1 MSGNITLTDTLSINN
16 KKLSI
21 DLNGHTITA
30 ANNQRA
36 FNISNDG
43 TLEIKDS
50 VGKGIIQGNG
60 TVTGHGGAIYMEG
73 SGSALTISG
82 GTIQGFTAST
92 SGGGVYMSDG
102 TFNMTGG
109 AIENCTAP
117 EGAGVKMYPDSGN
130 TCTFTMSDSAEI
142 KNCSNDGVSIAW
154 SGTSKFIMSGG
165 TIDNN
170 KGYGLWTSAR
180 SNTEILLS
188 GGTITNSERYDMVIH
203 TGVQLHVNNA
213 TVSGKIQNRGTITG
227 TENAEFTGTVVN
239 ESVGKIVSGKFE
251 RIEDASATGVC
262 NEVEYEA
269 YVKLIGHRW
278 PDESTLKAIQDKAHG
293 NAQLKFLSYVTP
305 NDMENTLTIPE
316 GVTVTVDLTGKQVAG
331 ENAEKKIINHGNLTL
346 IDSGTGST
354 LSIPI
359 ENNGTLNANG
369 GTVTGEVTNKGTIT
383 TTGEKATQ
391 FSGGV
396 TNESDGK
403 IENGTFSGEVT
414 NNGAINDGTFSG
426 KVKNNGTIGNGN
438 FIGAVTNE
446 KTGVISGGKFDESK
460 LTNNG
465 GTLPPKPGDNK
476 PDDTNKDNDKKE
488 DTEPVAPV
496 VKRYDLTVKN
506 AEVTVK
512 DADGKAVEFTKAED
526 GTLTAKVP
534 ENAEVTVKYTAPTD
548 AIVFDLWSI
557 NSDAKLDVNVKENPL
572 TFKMPAQAVTIE
584 AMTQD
589 ATIESEGPGVLGTA
603 AMIGVAG
610 AGTAVLGY
618 TGYMIGTELYLNTVL
633 PAGAAIPQNTTEL
646 AKLLDSP
653 ADDISPLTGR
663 ELVARKV
670 KALSIMAGSY
680 GEKQRAEFN
689 VVNDIPAM
697 RKLFA
702 EWDTPIVQN
711 PFELGKQVMY
721 PGAAIENDF
730 GWAKLH
736 PVVEGYKNYHKMPYD
751 RASWDLLSVVYLL
764 HPEYFTESEPG
775 TVAVD
780 DKGFTN
786 FTPGPDGRHR
796 WLTATP
802 EQLTRL
808 RDCIVRTTT
817 RAPKHT
823 EL

>member
-1 MSGNITLTDTLSINN
+1 MSGNIALTGTLSINN
-16 KKLSI
+16 KNLSI

-36 FNISNDG
+36 FNINGG

-50 VGKGIIQGNG
+50 VGNGIIQGNG
-60 TVTGHGGAIYMEG
+60 TVTGSGGAIYMEG

-92 SGGGVYMSDG
+92 SGGGVYMRDG

-130 TCTFTMSDSAEI
+130 TCTFTMSDLAEI

-239 ESVGKIVSGKFE
+239 ESAGKIESGKFK
-251 RIEDASATGVC
+251 RIEDASTAGVC
-262 NEVEYEA
+262 NAVEYEA
-269 YVKLIGHRW
+269 YVKLIGYSW

-305 NDMENTLTIPE
+305 NGIPPYGMDNTLTIPE

-331 ENAEKKIINHGNLTL
+331 ENAEKKIINYGNLTL
-346 IDSGTGST
+346 IDSGTGGT
-354 LSIPI
+354 LNIPI

-369 GTVTGEVTNKGTIT
+369 GTVT
-383 TTGEKATQ
+383 
-391 FSGGV
+391 
-396 TNESDGK
+396 
-403 IENGTFSGEVT
+403 GEVT

-438 FIGAVTNE
+438 FTGAVTNE
-446 KTGVISGGKFDESK
+446 KAGVISGGKFDESK

-476 PDDTNKDNDKKE
+476 PGDNKPDDTNKDNDKKE
-488 DTEPVAPV
+488 DT
-496 VKRYDLTVKN
+496 YDLTVKN

-572 TFKMPAQAVTIE
+572 TFKMPAHAVTIE

-646 AKLLDSP
+646 AKLLWTEAGKPAPAAVMAEDATDEQKALTWAVESQLISADKP
-653 ADDISPLTGR
+653 ADASVGR
-663 ELVARKV
+663 WEVIRGWNRV
-670 KALSIMAGSY
+670 KEM
-680 GEKQRAEFN
+680 K
-689 VVNDIPAM
+689 
-697 RKLFA
+697 
-702 EWDTPIVQN
+702 
-711 PFELGKQVMY
+711 
-721 PGAAIENDF
+721 
-730 GWAKLH
+730 
-736 PVVEGYKNYHKMPYD
+736 
-751 RASWDLLSVVYLL
+751 
-764 HPEYFTESEPG
+764 
-775 TVAVD
+775 
-780 DKGFTN
+780 
-786 FTPGPDGRHR
+786 
-796 WLTATP
+796 
-802 EQLTRL
+802 
-808 RDCIVRTTT
+808 
-817 RAPKHT
+817 
-823 EL
+823 

>member
-1 MSGNITLTDTLSINN
+1 MSGDITLTGTLSINN

-30 ANNQRA
+30 ASNQRA

-50 VGKGIIQGNG
+50 VGNGIIQGNG
-60 TVTGHGGAIYMEG
+60 TVTGSGGAIYMEG

-92 SGGGVYMSDG
+92 SGGGVYMRDG

-130 TCTFTMSDSAEI
+130 TCTFTMSDLAEI

-239 ESVGKIVSGKFE
+239 ESAGKIESGKFK
-251 RIEDASATGVC
+251 RIEDASTAGVC
-262 NEVEYEA
+262 NAVEYEA
-269 YVKLIGHRW
+269 YVKLIGHSW
-278 PDESTLKAIQDKAHG
+278 PDKSTLRAIQDKAHG

-305 NDMENTLTIPE
+305 DDMENTLTIPE

-331 ENAEKKIINHGNLTL
+331 ENAEKKIINYGNLTL
-346 IDSGTGST
+346 IDSGTGGT
-354 LSIPI
+354 LNIPI

-438 FIGAVTNE
+438 FTGDVTNE
-446 KTGVISGGKFDESK
+446 KTGVISGGKFDENK

-465 GTLPPKPGDNK
+465 GTLPPKPGDNKPGDNKPGDNK

-488 DTEPVAPV
+488 DT
-496 VKRYDLTVKN
+496 YDLTVKN

-534 ENAEVTVKYTAPTD
+534 KNAEVTVKYTAPTD

-572 TFKMPAQAVTIE
+572 TFKMPPQAVTIE

-646 AKLLDSP
+646 AKLLWTEAGKPAPAAVMAEDATDEQKALTWAVESQLISADKP
-653 ADDISPLTGR
+653 ADASVGR
-663 ELVARKV
+663 WEVIRGWNRV
-670 KALSIMAGSY
+670 KEM
-680 GEKQRAEFN
+680 K
-689 VVNDIPAM
+689 
-697 RKLFA
+697 
-702 EWDTPIVQN
+702 
-711 PFELGKQVMY
+711 
-721 PGAAIENDF
+721 
-730 GWAKLH
+730 
-736 PVVEGYKNYHKMPYD
+736 
-751 RASWDLLSVVYLL
+751 
-764 HPEYFTESEPG
+764 
-775 TVAVD
+775 
-780 DKGFTN
+780 
-786 FTPGPDGRHR
+786 
-796 WLTATP
+796 
-802 EQLTRL
+802 
-808 RDCIVRTTT
+808 
-817 RAPKHT
+817 
-823 EL
+823 

>member
-30 ANNQRA
+30 AINQRA
-36 FNISNDG
+36 FNISNGG

-50 VGKGIIQGNG
+50 VGNGIIQGNG
-60 TVTGHGGAIYMEG
+60 TVTGSGGAIYMEG

-154 SGTSKFIMSGG
+154 SGTSKFIMNGG

-180 SNTEILLS
+180 SNTEILLN

-203 TGVQLHVNNA
+203 TGVQLRVNDA

-227 TENAEFTGTVVN
+227 TGSAEFTGTVVN
-239 ESVGKIVSGKFE
+239 ESAGKIESGKFK
-251 RIEDASATGVC
+251 RIEDASAAGVR
-262 NEVEYEA
+262 NVVEYEA

-278 PDESTLKAIQDKAHG
+278 PNEETLKQLQNKVQG
-293 NAQLKFLSYVTP
+293 NVQLKFLSQVTP
-305 NDMENTLTIPE
+305 DDMENTLTIPE
-316 GVTVTVDLTGKQVAG
+316 DVTVTVDLTGKQVAG

-354 LSIPI
+354 LNIPI

-438 FIGAVTNE
+438 FTGAVTNE
-446 KTGVISGGKFDESK
+446 QTGVISGGKFDENK

-488 DTEPVAPV
+488 DT
-496 VKRYDLTVKN
+496 YDLTVKN

-646 AKLLDSP
+646 AKLLWTEAGKPAPAAVMAEDATDEQKALTWAVESQLISADKP
-653 ADDISPLTGR
+653 ADASVGR
-663 ELVARKV
+663 WEVIRGWNRV
-670 KALSIMAGSY
+670 KEM
-680 GEKQRAEFN
+680 K
-689 VVNDIPAM
+689 
-697 RKLFA
+697 
-702 EWDTPIVQN
+702 
-711 PFELGKQVMY
+711 
-721 PGAAIENDF
+721 
-730 GWAKLH
+730 
-736 PVVEGYKNYHKMPYD
+736 
-751 RASWDLLSVVYLL
+751 
-764 HPEYFTESEPG
+764 
-775 TVAVD
+775 
-780 DKGFTN
+780 
-786 FTPGPDGRHR
+786 
-796 WLTATP
+796 
-802 EQLTRL
+802 
-808 RDCIVRTTT
+808 
-817 RAPKHT
+817 
-823 EL
+823 

>member
-1 MSGNITLTDTLSINN
+1 MKKRLISMALAVSMAVSIMPAPALATVGGGGTTLGDDAITLSDATGGTSSGTATPVSDWTGLTDAVRKGGNVQLSGNITLTGTLSINN
-16 KKLSI
+16 KNLSI

-36 FNISNDG
+36 FNISNGG

-50 VGKGIIQGNG
+50 VGNGIIQGNG
-60 TVTGHGGAIYMEG
+60 TVTGSGGAIYMEG

-92 SGGGVYMSDG
+92 SGGGVYMRDG

-130 TCTFTMSDSAEI
+130 TCTFTMSDLAEI
-142 KNCSNDGVSIAW
+142 KNCSNDGVSIAS
-154 SGTSKFIMSGG
+154 SGTSKFTMSGG

-239 ESVGKIVSGKFE
+239 ESAGEIKSGKFK
-251 RIEDASATGVC
+251 RIEDASPAGVR

-305 NDMENTLTIPE
+305 NGIPNGMENTLTIPE

-346 IDSGTGST
+346 IDSGTGGT
-354 LSIPI
+354 LNIPI

-426 KVKNNGTIGNGN
+426 KVTNNGTIGNGN
-438 FIGAVTNE
+438 FTGAVTNE
-446 KTGVISGGKFDESK
+446 QTGVISGGKFDESK

-488 DTEPVAPV
+488 DT
-496 VKRYDLTVKN
+496 YDLTVKN

-572 TFKMPAQAVTIE
+572 TFRMPAQAVTIE

-589 ATIESEGPGVLGTA
+589 ATIESEGPGVLGAA

-646 AKLLDSP
+646 AKLLWTEAGKPAPAAVMAEDATDEQKALTWAVESQLISADKP
-653 ADDISPLTGR
+653 ADASVGR
-663 ELVARKV
+663 WEVIRGWNRV
-670 KALSIMAGSY
+670 KEM
-680 GEKQRAEFN
+680 K
-689 VVNDIPAM
+689 
-697 RKLFA
+697 
-702 EWDTPIVQN
+702 
-711 PFELGKQVMY
+711 
-721 PGAAIENDF
+721 
-730 GWAKLH
+730 
-736 PVVEGYKNYHKMPYD
+736 
-751 RASWDLLSVVYLL
+751 
-764 HPEYFTESEPG
+764 
-775 TVAVD
+775 
-780 DKGFTN
+780 
-786 FTPGPDGRHR
+786 
-796 WLTATP
+796 
-802 EQLTRL
+802 
-808 RDCIVRTTT
+808 
-817 RAPKHT
+817 
-823 EL
+823 

>member
-1 MSGNITLTDTLSINN
+1 MKKRLISMALAVSMAVSIMPAPALATVGGGGTTPGDDAITLLDATGGTSSGTATPVSDLTGLTAAAKNGGNVQLSDNITLTGTLSINN

-36 FNISNDG
+36 FNISNG
-43 TLEIKDS
+43 GKLEIKDS
-50 VGKGIIQGNG
+50 VGNGIIQGNG
-60 TVTGHGGAIYMEG
+60 TVTGSGGAIYMKG

-82 GTIQGFTAST
+82 GTIQGFTVSAH
-92 SGGGVYMSDG
+92 GGGVYMSG
-102 TFNMTGG
+102 GAFTMTGG
-109 AIENCTAP
+109 KIYNCSSSGTDFSGGGVCMAEGTFDMSGGSIENCTAH
-117 EGAGVKMYPDSGN
+117 EGAGVKMYPDSGK
-130 TCTFTMSDSAEI
+130 TCTFTMSGSAEI

-154 SGTSKFIMSGG
+154 SGTSRFIMSGG

-180 SNTEILLS
+180 SNTGNTEILLS
-188 GGTITNSERYDMVIH
+188 GGTITNNEDYDMVIH
-203 TGVQLHVNNA
+203 RKVTLQVNSA
-213 TVSGKIQNRGTITG
+213 TVSGKIRNFGTITG
-227 TENAEFTGTVVN
+227 EGSAEFTGTVVN
-239 ESVGKIVSGKFE
+239 ESAGMIKSGKFE
-251 RIEDASATGVC
+251 RIEDASPAGVC

-269 YVKLIGHRW
+269 YVKLISHRW
-278 PDESTLKAIQDKAHG
+278 PNEETLRQLQNKVQG
-293 NAQLKFLSYVTP
+293 NVQLKFLSQVTP
-305 NDMENTLTIPE
+305 DDMENTLTIPE
-316 GVTVTVDLTGKQVAG
+316 DVTVTVDLTGKQVAG
-331 ENAEKKIINHGNLTL
+331 ENENAEKKIINHGNLTL

-354 LSIPI
+354 LNIPI
-359 ENNGTLNANG
+359 ENYGTLNANG

-426 KVKNNGTIGNGN
+426 KVTNNGTIGNGN
-438 FIGAVTNE
+438 FTGAVTNE

-476 PDDTNKDNDKKE
+476 PDDTNKDNE
-488 DTEPVAPV
+488 
-496 VKRYDLTVKN
+496 RYDLTVKN

-646 AKLLDSP
+646 AKLLWTEAGKPAPAAVMAEDATDEQKALTWAVESQLISADKP
-653 ADDISPLTGR
+653 ADASVGR
-663 ELVARKV
+663 WEVIRGWNRV
-670 KALSIMAGSY
+670 KEM
-680 GEKQRAEFN
+680 K
-689 VVNDIPAM
+689 
-697 RKLFA
+697 
-702 EWDTPIVQN
+702 
-711 PFELGKQVMY
+711 
-721 PGAAIENDF
+721 
-730 GWAKLH
+730 
-736 PVVEGYKNYHKMPYD
+736 
-751 RASWDLLSVVYLL
+751 
-764 HPEYFTESEPG
+764 
-775 TVAVD
+775 
-780 DKGFTN
+780 
-786 FTPGPDGRHR
+786 
-796 WLTATP
+796 
-802 EQLTRL
+802 
-808 RDCIVRTTT
+808 
-817 RAPKHT
+817 
-823 EL
+823 

>member
-1 MSGNITLTDTLSINN
+1 MSGNIALTGTLSINN
-16 KKLSI
+16 KNLSI

-36 FNISNDG
+36 FNISNGG

-50 VGKGIIQGNG
+50 VGNGIIQGNG
-60 TVTGHGGAIYMEG
+60 TVTGSGGAIYMEG

-92 SGGGVYMSDG
+92 SGGGVYMRDG

-130 TCTFTMSDSAEI
+130 TCTFTMSDLAEI

-170 KGYGLWTSAR
+170 KGYGLWTSSG
-180 SNTEILLS
+180 SNTEITLS
-188 GGTITNSERYDMVIH
+188 GGTITNSESYDMVIH

-227 TENAEFTGTVVN
+227 TGNAEFTGTVVN
-239 ESVGKIVSGKFE
+239 ERVGEIKSGKFK
-251 RIEDASATGVC
+251 RIEDASPAGVR

-269 YVKLIGHRW
+269 YVKLIGYSW

-305 NDMENTLTIPE
+305 NGIPNGMENTLTIPE

-331 ENAEKKIINHGNLTL
+331 ENAEKKIINYGNLTL
-346 IDSGTGST
+346 IDSGTGGT
-354 LSIPI
+354 LNIPI

-426 KVKNNGTIGNGN
+426 KVTNNGTIGNGN
-438 FIGAVTNE
+438 FTGAVTNE

-476 PDDTNKDNDKKE
+476 PGDNKPDDTNKDNDKKE
-488 DTEPVAPV
+488 DT
-496 VKRYDLTVKN
+496 YDLTVKN

-646 AKLLDSP
+646 AKLLWTEAGKPAPAAVMAEDATDEQKALTWAVESQLISADKP
-653 ADDISPLTGR
+653 ADASVGR
-663 ELVARKV
+663 WEVIRGWNRV
-670 KALSIMAGSY
+670 KEM
-680 GEKQRAEFN
+680 K
-689 VVNDIPAM
+689 
-697 RKLFA
+697 
-702 EWDTPIVQN
+702 
-711 PFELGKQVMY
+711 
-721 PGAAIENDF
+721 
-730 GWAKLH
+730 
-736 PVVEGYKNYHKMPYD
+736 
-751 RASWDLLSVVYLL
+751 
-764 HPEYFTESEPG
+764 
-775 TVAVD
+775 
-780 DKGFTN
+780 
-786 FTPGPDGRHR
+786 
-796 WLTATP
+796 
-802 EQLTRL
+802 
-808 RDCIVRTTT
+808 
-817 RAPKHT
+817 
-823 EL
+823 

>member
-1 MSGNITLTDTLSINN
+1 MGDDAITLSDATGGTSSGTATSVSDLTGLRDAARDGGNVQLSGNIALTGTLSINN
-16 KKLSI
+16 KNLSI

-36 FNISNDG
+36 FNINGG

-50 VGKGIIQGNG
+50 VGNGIIQGNG
-60 TVTGHGGAIYMEG
+60 TVTGSGGAIYMEG

-117 EGAGVKMYPDSGN
+117 EGAGVEMYPDSGN

-203 TGVQLHVNNA
+203 TGVQLRVNNA

-227 TENAEFTGTVVN
+227 TGNAEFTGTVVN
-239 ESVGKIVSGKFE
+239 ESAGKIESGKFK
-251 RIEDASATGVC
+251 RIEDASTAGVR
-262 NEVEYEA
+262 NAVEYEA
-269 YVKLIGHRW
+269 YVKLIGYSW

-305 NDMENTLTIPE
+305 NGIPPYGMDNTLTIPE

-331 ENAEKKIINHGNLTL
+331 ENAEKKIINYGNLTL
-346 IDSGTGST
+346 IDSGTGGT
-354 LSIPI
+354 LNIPI

-396 TNESDGK
+396 TNESNGK

-426 KVKNNGTIGNGN
+426 KVTNNGTIGNGN
-438 FIGAVTNE
+438 FTGAVTNE

-465 GTLPPKPGDNK
+465 GTLPQKPGDNK

-488 DTEPVAPV
+488 DT
-496 VKRYDLTVKN
+496 YDLTVKN

-557 NSDAKLDVNVKENPL
+557 ISDAKLDVNVKENPL
-572 TFKMPAQAVTIE
+572 TFKMPPQAVTIE
-584 AMTQD
+584 VMTQD

-646 AKLLDSP
+646 AKLLWTEAGKPAPAAVMAEDATDEQKALTWAVESQLISADKP
-653 ADDISPLTGR
+653 ADASVGR
-663 ELVARKV
+663 WEVIRGWNRV
-670 KALSIMAGSY
+670 KEM
-680 GEKQRAEFN
+680 K
-689 VVNDIPAM
+689 
-697 RKLFA
+697 
-702 EWDTPIVQN
+702 
-711 PFELGKQVMY
+711 
-721 PGAAIENDF
+721 
-730 GWAKLH
+730 
-736 PVVEGYKNYHKMPYD
+736 
-751 RASWDLLSVVYLL
+751 
-764 HPEYFTESEPG
+764 
-775 TVAVD
+775 
-780 DKGFTN
+780 
-786 FTPGPDGRHR
+786 
-796 WLTATP
+796 
-802 EQLTRL
+802 
-808 RDCIVRTTT
+808 
-817 RAPKHT
+817 
-823 EL
+823 

>member
-30 ANNQRA
+30 AINQRA
-36 FNISNDG
+36 FNISNGG

-50 VGKGIIQGNG
+50 VGNGIIQGNG

-92 SGGGVYMSDG
+92 SGGGVYMSGG

-109 AIENCTAP
+109 AIENCTAS

-170 KGYGLWTSAR
+170 KGYGLWTSAY

-188 GGTITNSERYDMVIH
+188 GGTITNSERYDMVILQ
-203 TGVQLHVNNA
+203 GVQLHVNNA
-213 TVSGKIQNRGTITG
+213 TVSGKIRNLGTITG
-227 TENAEFTGTVVN
+227 EGSAEFTGTVVN
-239 ESVGKIVSGKFE
+239 ESKGTIKSGKFE
-251 RIEDASATGVC
+251 RIEDASAAGVC
-262 NEVEYEA
+262 NAVEYEA

-293 NAQLKFLSYVTP
+293 NAQLKFSSQVTP
-305 NDMENTLTIPE
+305 DDMENTLTIPE
-316 GVTVTVDLTGKQVAG
+316 DVTVTVDLTGKQVAG
-331 ENAEKKIINHGNLTL
+331 ENENAEKKIINHGNLTL

-354 LSIPI
+354 LNIPI
-359 ENNGTLNANG
+359 ENYGTLNANG

-396 TNESDGK
+396 TNESNGK

-414 NNGAINDGTFSG
+414 NNGAIENGTFSG
-426 KVKNNGTIGNGN
+426 KVTNNGTIGNGN
-438 FIGAVTNE
+438 FTGAVTNE
-446 KTGVISGGKFDESK
+446 QTGVISGGKFDESK

-476 PDDTNKDNDKKE
+476 PGDNKPDDTNKDNDKKE
-488 DTEPVAPV
+488 DT
-496 VKRYDLTVKN
+496 YDLTVKN

-646 AKLLDSP
+646 AKLLWTEAGKPAPAAVMAEDATDEQKALTWAVESQLISADKP
-653 ADDISPLTGR
+653 ADASVGR
-663 ELVARKV
+663 WEVIRGWNRV
-670 KALSIMAGSY
+670 KEM
-680 GEKQRAEFN
+680 K
-689 VVNDIPAM
+689 
-697 RKLFA
+697 
-702 EWDTPIVQN
+702 
-711 PFELGKQVMY
+711 
-721 PGAAIENDF
+721 
-730 GWAKLH
+730 
-736 PVVEGYKNYHKMPYD
+736 
-751 RASWDLLSVVYLL
+751 
-764 HPEYFTESEPG
+764 
-775 TVAVD
+775 
-780 DKGFTN
+780 
-786 FTPGPDGRHR
+786 
-796 WLTATP
+796 
-802 EQLTRL
+802 
-808 RDCIVRTTT
+808 
-817 RAPKHT
+817 
-823 EL
+823 

>member
-1 MSGNITLTDTLSINN
+1 MNDDITLTGTLSINN

-36 FNISNDG
+36 FNINGG

-50 VGKGIIQGNG
+50 VGNGIIQGNG
-60 TVTGHGGAIYMEG
+60 TVTGSGGAIHMEG

-109 AIENCTAP
+109 TIENCTAH
-117 EGAGVKMYPDSGN
+117 EGAGVKMYPDSEN
-130 TCTFTMSDSAEI
+130 TTCTFTMSDSAEI

-170 KGYGLWTSAR
+170 KGYGLWTSAY

-188 GGTITNSERYDMVIH
+188 GGTITNSERYDMVILQ
-203 TGVQLHVNNA
+203 GVQLRVNNA
-213 TVSGKIQNRGTITG
+213 TVSGKIRNLGTITG
-227 TENAEFTGTVVN
+227 EGSAEFTGTVVN
-239 ESVGKIVSGKFE
+239 ESKGTIKSGKFE
-251 RIEDASATGVC
+251 RIEDASAAGVC
-262 NEVEYEA
+262 NAVEYEA

-293 NAQLKFLSYVTP
+293 NAQLKFSSQVTP
-305 NDMENTLTIPE
+305 DDMENTLTIPE

-331 ENAEKKIINHGNLTL
+331 INAEKKIINHGNLTL

-354 LSIPI
+354 LNIPI

-414 NNGAINDGTFSG
+414 NNGAIENGTFSG
-426 KVKNNGTIGNGN
+426 KVTNNGTIGNGN
-438 FIGAVTNE
+438 FTGAVTNE
-446 KTGVISGGKFDESK
+446 QTGVISGGKFDESK

-488 DTEPVAPV
+488 DT
-496 VKRYDLTVKN
+496 YDLTVKN

-646 AKLLDSP
+646 AKLLWTEAGKPAPAAVMAEDATDEQKALTWAVESQLISADKP
-653 ADDISPLTGR
+653 ADASVGR
-663 ELVARKV
+663 WEVIRGWNRV
-670 KALSIMAGSY
+670 KEM
-680 GEKQRAEFN
+680 K
-689 VVNDIPAM
+689 
-697 RKLFA
+697 
-702 EWDTPIVQN
+702 
-711 PFELGKQVMY
+711 
-721 PGAAIENDF
+721 
-730 GWAKLH
+730 
-736 PVVEGYKNYHKMPYD
+736 
-751 RASWDLLSVVYLL
+751 
-764 HPEYFTESEPG
+764 
-775 TVAVD
+775 
-780 DKGFTN
+780 
-786 FTPGPDGRHR
+786 
-796 WLTATP
+796 
-802 EQLTRL
+802 
-808 RDCIVRTTT
+808 
-817 RAPKHT
+817 
-823 EL
+823 

>member
-1 MSGNITLTDTLSINN
+1 MSGNITLTGTLSINN

-21 DLNGHTITA
+21 DLNGYTITA

-36 FNISNDG
+36 FNISNGG

-50 VGKGIIQGNG
+50 VGNGIIQGNG
-60 TVTGHGGAIYMEG
+60 TVTGHGGAIYMKG

-82 GTIQGFTAST
+82 GTVQGFTVSAHGGGVYMRDGIFNMTGGAIENCTAST
-92 SGGGVYMSDG
+92 SGGGVYMNDG

-154 SGTSKFIMSGG
+154 SGTSRFTMRGG

-188 GGTITNSERYDMVIH
+188 GGTITNSESYDMVIH
-203 TGVQLHVNNA
+203 KGVQLHVDNA

-227 TENAEFTGTVVN
+227 TGNAEFTGTVVN
-239 ESVGKIVSGKFE
+239 ESNGRIESGKFK
-251 RIEDASATGVC
+251 RIEDASTAGVC

-269 YVKLIGHRW
+269 YVKLIGHSW
-278 PDESTLKAIQDKAHG
+278 PDESTLRAIQDKAHG
-293 NAQLKFLSYVTP
+293 NAQLKFMSYVTP

-354 LSIPI
+354 LNIPI

-396 TNESDGK
+396 TNESNGK

-426 KVKNNGTIGNGN
+426 NVTNNGTIGNGN
-438 FIGAVTNE
+438 FTGAVTNE
-446 KTGVISGGKFDESK
+446 QTGVISGGKFDESK

-488 DTEPVAPV
+488 DT
-496 VKRYDLTVKN
+496 YDLTVKN

-572 TFKMPAQAVTIE
+572 TFTMPDKAVTIE
-584 AMTQD
+584 AMTRD
-589 ATIESEGPGVLGTA
+589 ATIEDDGPDILGTA
-603 AMIGVAG
+603 AMIGVG
-610 AGTAVLGY
+610 VAGTAVLGY

-646 AKLLDSP
+646 AKLLWTEAGKPAPAAVMAEDATDEQKALTWAVESQLISADKP
-653 ADDISPLTGR
+653 ADASVGR
-663 ELVARKV
+663 WEVIRGWNRV
-670 KALSIMAGSY
+670 KEM
-680 GEKQRAEFN
+680 K
-689 VVNDIPAM
+689 
-697 RKLFA
+697 
-702 EWDTPIVQN
+702 
-711 PFELGKQVMY
+711 
-721 PGAAIENDF
+721 
-730 GWAKLH
+730 
-736 PVVEGYKNYHKMPYD
+736 
-751 RASWDLLSVVYLL
+751 
-764 HPEYFTESEPG
+764 
-775 TVAVD
+775 
-780 DKGFTN
+780 
-786 FTPGPDGRHR
+786 
-796 WLTATP
+796 
-802 EQLTRL
+802 
-808 RDCIVRTTT
+808 
-817 RAPKHT
+817 
-823 EL
+823 

>member
-1 MSGNITLTDTLSINN
+1 MSGNITLTGTLSINN

-36 FNISNDG
+36 FNISNGG

-50 VGKGIIQGNG
+50 VGNGIIQGNG
-60 TVTGHGGAIYMEG
+60 TVTGHGGAIYMKG

-180 SNTEILLS
+180 SNTEITLS
-188 GGTITNSERYDMVIH
+188 GGTITNSESYDMVIH
-203 TGVQLHVNNA
+203 KGVQLHVDNA

-227 TENAEFTGTVVN
+227 TGNAEFTGTVVN
-239 ESVGKIVSGKFE
+239 ESNGRIESGKFK
-251 RIEDASATGVC
+251 RIEDASTAGVC

-269 YVKLIGHRW
+269 YVKLIGYSW

-293 NAQLKFLSYVTP
+293 NAQLKFSSQVTP
-305 NDMENTLTIPE
+305 DDMENTLTIPE

-331 ENAEKKIINHGNLTL
+331 ENAEIINHGNLTL
-346 IDSGTGST
+346 IDSGTGGT
-354 LSIPI
+354 LNIPI

-396 TNESDGK
+396 TNESNGK

-414 NNGAINDGTFSG
+414 NNGAIENGTFSG
-426 KVKNNGTIGNGN
+426 KVTNNGTIGNGN
-438 FIGAVTNE
+438 FTGAVTNE
-446 KTGVISGGKFDESK
+446 QTGVISGGKFDESK

-476 PDDTNKDNDKKE
+476 PGDNKPDDTNKDNDKKE
-488 DTEPVAPV
+488 DT
-496 VKRYDLTVKN
+496 YDLTVKN
-506 AEVTVK
+506 AEMTVK

-646 AKLLDSP
+646 AKLLWTEAGKPAPAAVMAEDATDEQKALTWAVESQLISADKP
-653 ADDISPLTGR
+653 ADASVGR
-663 ELVARKV
+663 WEVIRGWNRV
-670 KALSIMAGSY
+670 KEM
-680 GEKQRAEFN
+680 K
-689 VVNDIPAM
+689 
-697 RKLFA
+697 
-702 EWDTPIVQN
+702 
-711 PFELGKQVMY
+711 
-721 PGAAIENDF
+721 
-730 GWAKLH
+730 
-736 PVVEGYKNYHKMPYD
+736 
-751 RASWDLLSVVYLL
+751 
-764 HPEYFTESEPG
+764 
-775 TVAVD
+775 
-780 DKGFTN
+780 
-786 FTPGPDGRHR
+786 
-796 WLTATP
+796 
-802 EQLTRL
+802 
-808 RDCIVRTTT
+808 
-817 RAPKHT
+817 
-823 EL
+823 

>member
-36 FNISNDG
+36 FNINGG

-50 VGKGIIQGNG
+50 VGNGIIQGNG

-92 SGGGVYMSDG
+92 SGGGVYMSGG

-109 AIENCTAP
+109 AIENCTAS

-170 KGYGLWTSAR
+170 KGYGLWTSAY

-188 GGTITNSERYDMVIH
+188 GGTITNSERYDMVILQ
-203 TGVQLHVNNA
+203 GVQLHVNNA
-213 TVSGKIQNRGTITG
+213 TVSGKIRNLGTITG
-227 TENAEFTGTVVN
+227 EGSAEFTGTVVN
-239 ESVGKIVSGKFE
+239 ESKGTIKSGKFE
-251 RIEDASATGVC
+251 RIEDASAAGVC
-262 NEVEYEA
+262 NAVEYEA

-293 NAQLKFLSYVTP
+293 NAQLKFSSQVTP
-305 NDMENTLTIPE
+305 DDMENTLTIPE
-316 GVTVTVDLTGKQVAG
+316 DVTVTVDLTGKQVAG

-354 LSIPI
+354 LNIPI

-426 KVKNNGTIGNGN
+426 NVTNNGTIGNGN
-438 FIGAVTNE
+438 FTGDVTNE
-446 KTGVISGGKFDESK
+446 QTGVISGGKFDESK

-476 PDDTNKDNDKKE
+476 PGDNKPGDNKPDDTNKDNDKKE
-488 DTEPVAPV
+488 DT
-496 VKRYDLTVKN
+496 YDLTVKN

-646 AKLLDSP
+646 AKLLWTEAGKP
-653 ADDISPLTGR
+653 APAAVMAEDATD
-663 ELVARKV
+663 EQ
-670 KALSIMAGSY
+670 KALTWAVESQLISVD
-680 GEKQRAEFN
+680 K
-689 VVNDIPAM
+689 PA
-697 RKLFA
+697 
-702 EWDTPIVQN
+702 
-711 PFELGKQVMY
+711 
-721 PGAAIENDF
+721 AASVGRWEVIR
-730 GWAKLH
+730 GWNRVK
-736 PVVEGYKNYHKMPYD
+736 EMK
-751 RASWDLLSVVYLL
+751 
-764 HPEYFTESEPG
+764 
-775 TVAVD
+775 
-780 DKGFTN
+780 
-786 FTPGPDGRHR
+786 
-796 WLTATP
+796 
-802 EQLTRL
+802 
-808 RDCIVRTTT
+808 
-817 RAPKHT
+817 
-823 EL
+823 

>member
-36 FNISNDG
+36 FNINGG

-50 VGKGIIQGNG
+50 VGNGIIQGNG
-60 TVTGHGGAIYMEG
+60 TVTGSGGAIYMEG

-92 SGGGVYMSDG
+92 SGGGVYMRDG

-130 TCTFTMSDSAEI
+130 TCTFTMSDLAEI

-213 TVSGKIQNRGTITG
+213 TVSGKIQNRGTIIGTG
-227 TENAEFTGTVVN
+227 NAEFTGTVVN
-239 ESVGKIVSGKFE
+239 ERVGEIKSGKFK
-251 RIEDASATGVC
+251 RIEDASPAGVR

-269 YVKLIGHRW
+269 YVKLIGYSW

-305 NDMENTLTIPE
+305 NGIPNGMENTLTIPE

-331 ENAEKKIINHGNLTL
+331 ENAEKKIINYGNLTL
-346 IDSGTGST
+346 IDSGTGGT
-354 LSIPI
+354 LNIPI

-426 KVKNNGTIGNGN
+426 KVTNNGTIGNGN
-438 FIGAVTNE
+438 FTGAVTNE

-476 PDDTNKDNDKKE
+476 PGDNKPDDTNKDNDKKE
-488 DTEPVAPV
+488 DT
-496 VKRYDLTVKN
+496 YDLTVKN

-646 AKLLDSP
+646 AKLLWTEAGKP
-653 ADDISPLTGR
+653 APAAVMAEDATD
-663 ELVARKV
+663 EQ
-670 KALSIMAGSY
+670 KALTWAVESQLISAD
-680 GEKQRAEFN
+680 K
-689 VVNDIPAM
+689 
-697 RKLFA
+697 
-702 EWDTPIVQN
+702 
-711 PFELGKQVMY
+711 
-721 PGAAIENDF
+721 AADASVGRWEVIR
-730 GWAKLH
+730 GWNRVK
-736 PVVEGYKNYHKMPYD
+736 EMK
-751 RASWDLLSVVYLL
+751 
-764 HPEYFTESEPG
+764 
-775 TVAVD
+775 
-780 DKGFTN
+780 
-786 FTPGPDGRHR
+786 
-796 WLTATP
+796 
-802 EQLTRL
+802 
-808 RDCIVRTTT
+808 
-817 RAPKHT
+817 
-823 EL
+823 

>member
-1 MSGNITLTDTLSINN
+1 MKKRLISMALAVSMAVSIMPAPALATVGGGGKTLGDDAITLSDATGGTSSGTATPVSDLTGLTAAATNGGNVQLSGNITLTGTLSINN

-36 FNISNDG
+36 FNISNGG

-142 KNCSNDGVSIAW
+142 KKCSNDGVSIAW
-154 SGTSKFIMSGG
+154 SGTSRFIMSGG

-180 SNTEILLS
+180 SNTEITLS
-188 GGTITNSERYDMVIH
+188 GGTITNSESYDMVIH
-203 TGVQLHVNNA
+203 KGVQLHVDNA
-213 TVSGKIQNRGTITG
+213 TVSGKIQNRGSITG
-227 TENAEFTGTVVN
+227 TGNAEFTGTVVN
-239 ESVGKIVSGKFE
+239 ESNGRIESGKFK
-251 RIEDASATGVC
+251 RIEDASTAGVC

-269 YVKLIGHRW
+269 YVKLIGYSW

-305 NDMENTLTIPE
+305 NGIPPYGMTNTLTIPE

-331 ENAEKKIINHGNLTL
+331 ENDEKKIINHGNLTL

-354 LSIPI
+354 LNIPI

-396 TNESDGK
+396 TNESNGK

-426 KVKNNGTIGNGN
+426 NVTNNGTIGNGN
-438 FIGAVTNE
+438 FTGAVTNE
-446 KTGVISGGKFDESK
+446 QTGVISGGKFDESK

-488 DTEPVAPV
+488 DT
-496 VKRYDLTVKN
+496 YDLTVKN

-572 TFKMPAQAVTIE
+572 TFKMPPQAVTIE

-646 AKLLDSP
+646 AKLLWTEAGKPAPAAVMAEDATDEQKALTWAVESQLISADKP
-653 ADDISPLTGR
+653 ADASVGR
-663 ELVARKV
+663 WEVIRGWNRV
-670 KALSIMAGSY
+670 KEM
-680 GEKQRAEFN
+680 K
-689 VVNDIPAM
+689 
-697 RKLFA
+697 
-702 EWDTPIVQN
+702 
-711 PFELGKQVMY
+711 
-721 PGAAIENDF
+721 
-730 GWAKLH
+730 
-736 PVVEGYKNYHKMPYD
+736 
-751 RASWDLLSVVYLL
+751 
-764 HPEYFTESEPG
+764 
-775 TVAVD
+775 
-780 DKGFTN
+780 
-786 FTPGPDGRHR
+786 
-796 WLTATP
+796 
-802 EQLTRL
+802 
-808 RDCIVRTTT
+808 
-817 RAPKHT
+817 
-823 EL
+823 

>member
-1 MSGNITLTDTLSINN
+1 MSGNITLTGTLSINN

-21 DLNGHTITA
+21 DLSGHTITA

-36 FNISNDG
+36 FNISNGG

-50 VGKGIIQGNG
+50 VGNGIIQGNG
-60 TVTGHGGAIYMEG
+60 TVTGSGGAIHMEG

-142 KNCSNDGVSIAW
+142 KNCSNDGVSIAR
-154 SGTSKFIMSGG
+154 SGTSKFIMNGG

-170 KGYGLWTSAR
+170 KGYGLWTSSG

-188 GGTITNSERYDMVIH
+188 GGTITNSKRYDMVIH
-203 TGVQLHVNNA
+203 TGVQLRVNDA

-227 TENAEFTGTVVN
+227 TGSAEFTGTVVN
-239 ESVGKIVSGKFE
+239 ESAGKIESGKFK
-251 RIEDASATGVC
+251 RIEDASAAGVR
-262 NEVEYEA
+262 NAVEYEA
-269 YVKLIGHRW
+269 YVKLIGHSW
-278 PDESTLKAIQDKAHG
+278 PNESTLRAIQDKAHG

-305 NDMENTLTIPE
+305 DDMENTLTIPE
-316 GVTVTVDLTGKQVAG
+316 DVTVTVDLTGKQVAG
-331 ENAEKKIINHGNLTL
+331 VNTEKKIINHGNLTL
-346 IDSGTGST
+346 IDSGTGGT
-354 LSIPI
+354 LNIPI

-426 KVKNNGTIGNGN
+426 KVTNNGTIGNGN
-438 FIGAVTNE
+438 FTGAVTNE
-446 KTGVISGGKFDESK
+446 QTGVISGGKFDENK

-465 GTLPPKPGDNK
+465 GTLPPKPGDNKPGDNKPGDNK

-488 DTEPVAPV
+488 DT
-496 VKRYDLTVKN
+496 YDLTVKN

-646 AKLLDSP
+646 AKLLWTEAGKPTPAAVMAEDATDEQKALTWAVESQLISADKP
-653 ADDISPLTGR
+653 ADASVGR
-663 ELVARKV
+663 WEVIRGWNRV
-670 KALSIMAGSY
+670 KEM
-680 GEKQRAEFN
+680 K
-689 VVNDIPAM
+689 
-697 RKLFA
+697 
-702 EWDTPIVQN
+702 
-711 PFELGKQVMY
+711 
-721 PGAAIENDF
+721 
-730 GWAKLH
+730 
-736 PVVEGYKNYHKMPYD
+736 
-751 RASWDLLSVVYLL
+751 
-764 HPEYFTESEPG
+764 
-775 TVAVD
+775 
-780 DKGFTN
+780 
-786 FTPGPDGRHR
+786 
-796 WLTATP
+796 
-802 EQLTRL
+802 
-808 RDCIVRTTT
+808 
-817 RAPKHT
+817 
-823 EL
+823 

>member
-1 MSGNITLTDTLSINN
+1 MSGNITLTGTLSINN

-36 FNISNDG
+36 FNISNGG

-60 TVTGHGGAIYMEG
+60 TVTGRGGAIYMEG
-73 SGSALTISG
+73 SGSSALTISG
-82 GTIQGFTAST
+82 GTIQGFTVSAHGGGVYMRDGIFNMTGGAIENCTAST
-92 SGGGVYMSDG
+92 SGGGVYMNDG

-109 AIENCTAP
+109 TIENCTAP

-154 SGTSKFIMSGG
+154 SGTSRFIMSGG

-170 KGYGLWTSAR
+170 KGYGLWTSSG
-180 SNTEILLS
+180 SNTEITLS
-188 GGTITNSERYDMVIH
+188 GGTITNSEDYDMVIH
-203 TGVQLHVNNA
+203 RKVTLQVNSA
-213 TVSGKIQNRGTITG
+213 TVSGKIRNFGTITG
-227 TENAEFTGTVVN
+227 EGSAEFTGTVVN
-239 ESVGKIVSGKFE
+239 ESAGKIVSGKFK
-251 RIEDASATGVC
+251 RIEDASTAGVR
-262 NEVEYEA
+262 NAVEYEA

-293 NAQLKFLSYVTP
+293 NAQLKFMSYVTP

-316 GVTVTVDLTGKQVAG
+316 DVTVTVDLTGKQVAG

-354 LSIPI
+354 LNIPI

-396 TNESDGK
+396 TNESNGK

-426 KVKNNGTIGNGN
+426 NVTNNGTIGNGN
-438 FIGAVTNE
+438 FTGAVTNE
-446 KTGVISGGKFDESK
+446 QTGVISGGKFDESK

-476 PDDTNKDNDKKE
+476 PDDTNKDNE
-488 DTEPVAPV
+488 
-496 VKRYDLTVKN
+496 RYDLTVKN

-557 NSDAKLDVNVKENPL
+557 NSDAKLDVNTKENPL
-572 TFKMPAQAVTIE
+572 TFTMPDKAVTIE
-584 AMTQD
+584 AMTRD
-589 ATIESEGPGVLGTA
+589 ATIEDDGPDILGTA
-603 AMIGVAG
+603 AMIGVG
-610 AGTAVLGY
+610 VAGTAVLGY

-646 AKLLDSP
+646 AKLLWTEAGKPAPAAVMAEDATDEQKALTWAVESQLISADKP
-653 ADDISPLTGR
+653 ADASVGR
-663 ELVARKV
+663 WEVIRGWNRV
-670 KALSIMAGSY
+670 KEM
-680 GEKQRAEFN
+680 K
-689 VVNDIPAM
+689 
-697 RKLFA
+697 
-702 EWDTPIVQN
+702 
-711 PFELGKQVMY
+711 
-721 PGAAIENDF
+721 
-730 GWAKLH
+730 
-736 PVVEGYKNYHKMPYD
+736 
-751 RASWDLLSVVYLL
+751 
-764 HPEYFTESEPG
+764 
-775 TVAVD
+775 
-780 DKGFTN
+780 
-786 FTPGPDGRHR
+786 
-796 WLTATP
+796 
-802 EQLTRL
+802 
-808 RDCIVRTTT
+808 
-817 RAPKHT
+817 
-823 EL
+823 

>member
-1 MSGNITLTDTLSINN
+1 MLSDATGGTSSGTVTPVSDLTGLTDAATNGGNVQLSGDITLTGTLSINN
-16 KKLSI
+16 KELSI

-36 FNISNDG
+36 FNISNGG

-50 VGKGIIQGNG
+50 VGNGIIRGNG
-60 TVTGHGGAIYMEG
+60 TVTGHGGAIYMKG

-117 EGAGVKMYPDSGN
+117 EGAGVEMYPDSGN

-142 KNCSNDGVSIAW
+142 KNCSNNGVSIAW

-170 KGYGLWTSAR
+170 KGYGLWTSSG
-180 SNTEILLS
+180 SNTEITLS
-188 GGTITNSERYDMVIH
+188 GGTITNSESYDMVIH
-203 TGVQLHVNNA
+203 KGVQLHVNNA

-227 TENAEFTGTVVN
+227 TGNAEFTGTVVN
-239 ESVGKIVSGKFE
+239 ESVGKIESGKFK
-251 RIEDASATGVC
+251 RIEDASTAGVC
-262 NEVEYEA
+262 NAVEYEA
-269 YVKLIGHRW
+269 YVKLIGHSW

-403 IENGTFSGEVT
+403 IENGTFSGNVT
-414 NNGAINDGTFSG
+414 
-426 KVKNNGTIGNGN
+426 NNGTIGNGN
-438 FIGAVTNE
+438 FTGAVINE

-476 PDDTNKDNDKKE
+476 PGDNKPDDTNKDNDKKE
-488 DTEPVAPV
+488 DT
-496 VKRYDLTVKN
+496 YDLTVKN

-646 AKLLDSP
+646 AKLLWTEAGKPAPAAVMAEDATDEQKALTWAVESQLISADKP
-653 ADDISPLTGR
+653 ADASVGR
-663 ELVARKV
+663 WEVIRGWNRV
-670 KALSIMAGSY
+670 KEM
-680 GEKQRAEFN
+680 K
-689 VVNDIPAM
+689 
-697 RKLFA
+697 
-702 EWDTPIVQN
+702 
-711 PFELGKQVMY
+711 
-721 PGAAIENDF
+721 
-730 GWAKLH
+730 
-736 PVVEGYKNYHKMPYD
+736 
-751 RASWDLLSVVYLL
+751 
-764 HPEYFTESEPG
+764 
-775 TVAVD
+775 
-780 DKGFTN
+780 
-786 FTPGPDGRHR
+786 
-796 WLTATP
+796 
-802 EQLTRL
+802 
-808 RDCIVRTTT
+808 
-817 RAPKHT
+817 
-823 EL
+823 

>member
-1 MSGNITLTDTLSINN
+1 MSGDITLTGTLSINN

-36 FNISNDG
+36 FNISNGG

-82 GTIQGFTAST
+82 GTIQGFTASI
-92 SGGGVYMSDG
+92 SGGGVYMRDG

-142 KNCSNDGVSIAW
+142 KNCSNDGVSIAS
-154 SGTSKFIMSGG
+154 SGTSKFTMSGG

-239 ESVGKIVSGKFE
+239 ESAGKIKSGKFE
-251 RIEDASATGVC
+251 RIEDASTAGVC
-262 NEVEYEA
+262 NAVEYEA
-269 YVKLIGHRW
+269 YVKLIGYSW

-305 NDMENTLTIPE
+305 NGIPPYGMDNTLTIPE

-331 ENAEKKIINHGNLTL
+331 EDAEKKIINYGNLTL

-354 LSIPI
+354 LNIPI
-359 ENNGTLNANG
+359 ENYGTLNANG

-446 KTGVISGGKFDESK
+446 KTGVISGGKFDESQ

-465 GTLPPKPGDNK
+465 GTLPPKPGDNKPGDNK

-488 DTEPVAPV
+488 DT
-496 VKRYDLTVKN
+496 YDLTVKN

-646 AKLLDSP
+646 AKLLWTEAGKPAPAAVMAEDATDEQKALTWAVESQLISADKP
-653 ADDISPLTGR
+653 ADASVGR
-663 ELVARKV
+663 WEVIRGWNRV
-670 KALSIMAGSY
+670 KEM
-680 GEKQRAEFN
+680 K
-689 VVNDIPAM
+689 
-697 RKLFA
+697 
-702 EWDTPIVQN
+702 
-711 PFELGKQVMY
+711 
-721 PGAAIENDF
+721 
-730 GWAKLH
+730 
-736 PVVEGYKNYHKMPYD
+736 
-751 RASWDLLSVVYLL
+751 
-764 HPEYFTESEPG
+764 
-775 TVAVD
+775 
-780 DKGFTN
+780 
-786 FTPGPDGRHR
+786 
-796 WLTATP
+796 
-802 EQLTRL
+802 
-808 RDCIVRTTT
+808 
-817 RAPKHT
+817 
-823 EL
+823 

>member
-1 MSGNITLTDTLSINN
+1 MSGDIMLTGTLSINN

-30 ANNQRA
+30 AKNQRA
-36 FNISNDG
+36 FNISNGG

-50 VGKGIIQGNG
+50 VGNGIIQGNG
-60 TVTGHGGAIYMEG
+60 TVTGSGGAIYMEG

-92 SGGGVYMSDG
+92 SGGGVYMRDG

-109 AIENCTAP
+109 AIENCTAS

-154 SGTSKFIMSGG
+154 SGTSKFTMSGG

-213 TVSGKIQNRGTITG
+213 TVSGKIQNRGTIIGTG
-227 TENAEFTGTVVN
+227 NAEFTGTVVN
-239 ESVGKIVSGKFE
+239 ESAGMIKSGKFK
-251 RIEDASATGVC
+251 RIEDASTAGVC

-269 YVKLIGHRW
+269 YVKLIGYSW

-305 NDMENTLTIPE
+305 YGIPPYAMDNTLTIPE

-331 ENAEKKIINHGNLTL
+331 ENAEKKIINYGNLTL
-346 IDSGTGST
+346 IDSGTGGT
-354 LSIPI
+354 LNIPI

-414 NNGAINDGTFSG
+414 NNGAIENGTFSG
-426 KVKNNGTIGNGN
+426 NVTNNGTIGNGN
-438 FIGAVTNE
+438 FTGAVTNE

-476 PDDTNKDNDKKE
+476 PGDNKPDDTNKDNDKKE
-488 DTEPVAPV
+488 DT
-496 VKRYDLTVKN
+496 YDLTVKN

-572 TFKMPAQAVTIE
+572 TFRMPAQAVTIE

-646 AKLLDSP
+646 AKLLWTEAGKP
-653 ADDISPLTGR
+653 APAAVMAEDATD
-663 ELVARKV
+663 EQ
-670 KALSIMAGSY
+670 KALTWAVESQLISAD
-680 GEKQRAEFN
+680 KPAEAS
-689 VVNDIPAM
+689 VGRWEVI
-697 RKLFA
+697 R
-702 EWDTPIVQN
+702 
-711 PFELGKQVMY
+711 
-721 PGAAIENDF
+721 
-730 GWAKLH
+730 GWNRVK
-736 PVVEGYKNYHKMPYD
+736 EMK
-751 RASWDLLSVVYLL
+751 
-764 HPEYFTESEPG
+764 
-775 TVAVD
+775 
-780 DKGFTN
+780 
-786 FTPGPDGRHR
+786 
-796 WLTATP
+796 
-802 EQLTRL
+802 
-808 RDCIVRTTT
+808 
-817 RAPKHT
+817 
-823 EL
+823 

>member
-36 FNISNDG
+36 FNINGG

-50 VGKGIIQGNG
+50 VGNGIIQGNG
-60 TVTGHGGAIYMEG
+60 TVTGSGGAIYMEG

-170 KGYGLWTSAR
+170 KGYGLWTSSG
-180 SNTEILLS
+180 SNTEITLS

-203 TGVQLHVNNA
+203 KGVQLRVNDA

-331 ENAEKKIINHGNLTL
+331 ENAEKKIINNGNLTL

-414 NNGAINDGTFSG
+414 NNGAIENGTFSG
-426 KVKNNGTIGNGN
+426 NVTNNGTIGNGN
-438 FIGAVTNE
+438 FTGAVINE

-476 PDDTNKDNDKKE
+476 PGDNKPDDTNKDNDKKE
-488 DTEPVAPV
+488 DT
-496 VKRYDLTVKN
+496 YDLTVKN

-646 AKLLDSP
+646 AKLLWTEAGKPAPAAVMAEDATDEQKALTWAVESQLISADKP
-653 ADDISPLTGR
+653 ADASVGR
-663 ELVARKV
+663 WEVIRGWNRV
-670 KALSIMAGSY
+670 KEM
-680 GEKQRAEFN
+680 K
-689 VVNDIPAM
+689 
-697 RKLFA
+697 
-702 EWDTPIVQN
+702 
-711 PFELGKQVMY
+711 
-721 PGAAIENDF
+721 
-730 GWAKLH
+730 
-736 PVVEGYKNYHKMPYD
+736 
-751 RASWDLLSVVYLL
+751 
-764 HPEYFTESEPG
+764 
-775 TVAVD
+775 
-780 DKGFTN
+780 
-786 FTPGPDGRHR
+786 
-796 WLTATP
+796 
-802 EQLTRL
+802 
-808 RDCIVRTTT
+808 
-817 RAPKHT
+817 
-823 EL
+823 

>member
-36 FNISNDG
+36 FNISNGG

-426 KVKNNGTIGNGN
+426 EVTNNGAIENGTFSGNVTNNGTIGYGN
-438 FIGAVTNE
+438 FTGAVTNE
-446 KTGVISGGKFDESK
+446 QTGVISGGKFDESK

-476 PDDTNKDNDKKE
+476 PGDNKPDDTNKDNDKKE
-488 DTEPVAPV
+488 DT
-496 VKRYDLTVKN
+496 YDLTVKN

-557 NSDAKLDVNVKENPL
+557 ISDAKLDVNVKENPL
-572 TFKMPAQAVTIE
+572 TFKMPPQAVTIE
-584 AMTQD
+584 VMTQD

-646 AKLLDSP
+646 AKLLWTEAGKPAPAAVMAEDATDEQKALTWAVESQLISADKP
-653 ADDISPLTGR
+653 ADASVGR
-663 ELVARKV
+663 WEVIRGWNRV
-670 KALSIMAGSY
+670 KEM
-680 GEKQRAEFN
+680 K
-689 VVNDIPAM
+689 
-697 RKLFA
+697 
-702 EWDTPIVQN
+702 
-711 PFELGKQVMY
+711 
-721 PGAAIENDF
+721 
-730 GWAKLH
+730 
-736 PVVEGYKNYHKMPYD
+736 
-751 RASWDLLSVVYLL
+751 
-764 HPEYFTESEPG
+764 
-775 TVAVD
+775 
-780 DKGFTN
+780 
-786 FTPGPDGRHR
+786 
-796 WLTATP
+796 
-802 EQLTRL
+802 
-808 RDCIVRTTT
+808 
-817 RAPKHT
+817 
-823 EL
+823 

>member
-36 FNISNDG
+36 FNINGG

-50 VGKGIIQGNG
+50 VGNGIIQGNG

-92 SGGGVYMSDG
+92 SGGGVYMSGG

-109 AIENCTAP
+109 AIENCTAS

-170 KGYGLWTSAR
+170 KGYGLWTSAG
-180 SNTEILLS
+180 SNTEITLS
-188 GGTITNSERYDMVIH
+188 GGTITNSERYDMVILQ
-203 TGVQLHVNNA
+203 GVQLHVNNA

-239 ESVGKIVSGKFE
+239 ESAGKIESGKFK
-251 RIEDASATGVC
+251 RIEDASTAGVC
-262 NEVEYEA
+262 NAVEYEA

-305 NDMENTLTIPE
+305 DDMENTLTIPE

-426 KVKNNGTIGNGN
+426 NVTNNGTIGNGN
-438 FIGAVTNE
+438 FTGDVTNE
-446 KTGVISGGKFDESK
+446 QTGVISGGKFDESK

-476 PDDTNKDNDKKE
+476 PGDNKPDDTNKDNDKKE
-488 DTEPVAPV
+488 DT
-496 VKRYDLTVKN
+496 YDLTVKN

-572 TFKMPAQAVTIE
+572 TFKMPAQTVTIE

-646 AKLLDSP
+646 AKLLWTEAGKPAPAAVMAEDATDEQKALTWAVESQLISADKP
-653 ADDISPLTGR
+653 ADASVGR
-663 ELVARKV
+663 WEVIRGWNRV
-670 KALSIMAGSY
+670 KEM
-680 GEKQRAEFN
+680 K
-689 VVNDIPAM
+689 
-697 RKLFA
+697 
-702 EWDTPIVQN
+702 
-711 PFELGKQVMY
+711 
-721 PGAAIENDF
+721 
-730 GWAKLH
+730 
-736 PVVEGYKNYHKMPYD
+736 
-751 RASWDLLSVVYLL
+751 
-764 HPEYFTESEPG
+764 
-775 TVAVD
+775 
-780 DKGFTN
+780 
-786 FTPGPDGRHR
+786 
-796 WLTATP
+796 
-802 EQLTRL
+802 
-808 RDCIVRTTT
+808 
-817 RAPKHT
+817 
-823 EL
+823 

>member
-1 MSGNITLTDTLSINN
+1 MKKRLISMALAVSMAVSIMPAPALATVGGGGTTPGDDAITLSDATGGTSSGTATSVPDLTELTAAAKKGGNVQLSGNITLTDTLSINS

-36 FNISNDG
+36 FNISNGG

-50 VGKGIIQGNG
+50 VGNGIIQGNG
-60 TVTGHGGAIYMEG
+60 TVTGRGGAIYMEG

-82 GTIQGFTAST
+82 GTIQGFTVSAHGGGVYMSGGT
-92 SGGGVYMSDG
+92 FTMTGGKIYNCSSSGTDLSGGGVYMAEG
-102 TFNMTGG
+102 TFDMSGG
-109 AIENCTAP
+109 SIENCTAH
-117 EGAGVKMYPDSGN
+117 EGAGVEMYPDSGN

-142 KNCSNDGVSIAW
+142 KNCSNNGVSIAW

-165 TIDNN
+165 AIDNN
-170 KGYGLWTSAR
+170 KGYGLWTSAG
-180 SNTEILLS
+180 SNTEITLS
-188 GGTITNSERYDMVIH
+188 GGTITNNEDYDMVIH
-203 TGVQLHVNNA
+203 RKVTLQVNSA
-213 TVSGKIQNRGTITG
+213 TVSGKIRNFGTITG
-227 TENAEFTGTVVN
+227 EGSAEFTGTVVN
-239 ESVGKIVSGKFE
+239 ESAGKIKSGKFE
-251 RIEDASATGVC
+251 RIEDASTAGVR
-262 NEVEYEA
+262 NAVEYEA
-269 YVKLIGHRW
+269 YVKLIGHSW
-278 PDESTLKAIQDKAHG
+278 PNESTLRAIQDKAHG
-293 NAQLKFLSYVTP
+293 NVQLKFLSYVTP
-305 NDMENTLTIPE
+305 DDMENTLTIPE
-316 GVTVTVDLTGKQVAG
+316 DVTVTVDLTGKQVAG
-331 ENAEKKIINHGNLTL
+331 ENAEIINHGNLTL
-346 IDSGTGST
+346 IDSGTGGT
-354 LSIPI
+354 LNIPI

-414 NNGAINDGTFSG
+414 NNGAIENGTFSG
-426 KVKNNGTIGNGN
+426 KVTNNGTIGNGN
-438 FIGAVTNE
+438 FTGAVTNE
-446 KTGVISGGKFDESK
+446 QTGVISGGKFDESK

-476 PDDTNKDNDKKE
+476 PGDNKPDDTNKDNDKKE
-488 DTEPVAPV
+488 DT
-496 VKRYDLTVKN
+496 YDLTVKN

-618 TGYMIGTELYLNTVL
+618 TGYMISTELYLNTVL

-646 AKLLDSP
+646 AKLLWTEAGKPAPAAVMAEDATDEQKALTWAVESQLISADKP
-653 ADDISPLTGR
+653 ADASVGR
-663 ELVARKV
+663 WEVIRGWNRV
-670 KALSIMAGSY
+670 KEM
-680 GEKQRAEFN
+680 K
-689 VVNDIPAM
+689 
-697 RKLFA
+697 
-702 EWDTPIVQN
+702 
-711 PFELGKQVMY
+711 
-721 PGAAIENDF
+721 
-730 GWAKLH
+730 
-736 PVVEGYKNYHKMPYD
+736 
-751 RASWDLLSVVYLL
+751 
-764 HPEYFTESEPG
+764 
-775 TVAVD
+775 
-780 DKGFTN
+780 
-786 FTPGPDGRHR
+786 
-796 WLTATP
+796 
-802 EQLTRL
+802 
-808 RDCIVRTTT
+808 
-817 RAPKHT
+817 
-823 EL
+823 

>member
-1 MSGNITLTDTLSINN
+1 MSGDITLTGTLSINN

-36 FNISNDG
+36 FNISNGG

-154 SGTSKFIMSGG
+154 SGTSKFTMSGG

-170 KGYGLWTSAR
+170 KRYGLWTSAR
-180 SNTEILLS
+180 SNTEITLS
-188 GGTITNSERYDMVIH
+188 GGTITNSESYDMVIH

-239 ESVGKIVSGKFE
+239 ESVGKIVSGKFK
-251 RIEDASATGVC
+251 RIEDASTAGVS
-262 NEVEYEA
+262 NAVEYEA

-278 PDESTLKAIQDKAHG
+278 PNEETLKAIQDKAHG
-293 NAQLKFLSYVTP
+293 NAQLKFQSYVTP
-305 NDMENTLTIPE
+305 DDMENTLTIPE
-316 GVTVTVDLTGKQVAG
+316 DVTVTVDLTGKQVAG

-354 LSIPI
+354 LNIPI

-426 KVKNNGTIGNGN
+426 KVTNNGAIESGTFSGNVTNNGTIGNGN
-438 FIGAVTNE
+438 FTGAVTNE
-446 KTGVISGGKFDESK
+446 QTGVISGGKFDENK

-476 PDDTNKDNDKKE
+476 PDDTNKDNE
-488 DTEPVAPV
+488 
-496 VKRYDLTVKN
+496 RYDLTVKN

-534 ENAEVTVKYTAPTD
+534 KNTEVTVKYTAPTD

-646 AKLLDSP
+646 AKLLWTEAGKPAPAAVMAEDATDEQKALTWAVESQLISADKP
-653 ADDISPLTGR
+653 ADASVGR
-663 ELVARKV
+663 WEVIRGWNRV
-670 KALSIMAGSY
+670 KEM
-680 GEKQRAEFN
+680 K
-689 VVNDIPAM
+689 
-697 RKLFA
+697 
-702 EWDTPIVQN
+702 
-711 PFELGKQVMY
+711 
-721 PGAAIENDF
+721 
-730 GWAKLH
+730 
-736 PVVEGYKNYHKMPYD
+736 
-751 RASWDLLSVVYLL
+751 
-764 HPEYFTESEPG
+764 
-775 TVAVD
+775 
-780 DKGFTN
+780 
-786 FTPGPDGRHR
+786 
-796 WLTATP
+796 
-802 EQLTRL
+802 
-808 RDCIVRTTT
+808 
-817 RAPKHT
+817 
-823 EL
+823 

>member
-1 MSGNITLTDTLSINN
+1 MSGNIALTGTLSINN
-16 KKLSI
+16 KNLSI

-36 FNISNDG
+36 FNINGG

-50 VGKGIIQGNG
+50 VGNGIIQGNG
-60 TVTGHGGAIYMEG
+60 TVTGSGGAIYMEG

-92 SGGGVYMSDG
+92 SGGGVYMRDG

-130 TCTFTMSDSAEI
+130 TCTFTMSDLAEI

-188 GGTITNSERYDMVIH
+188 GGTITNSERYDMVIQ

-239 ESVGKIVSGKFE
+239 ESAGKIESGKFK
-251 RIEDASATGVC
+251 RIEDASTAGVC
-262 NEVEYEA
+262 NAVEYEA
-269 YVKLIGHRW
+269 YVKLIGYSW

-305 NDMENTLTIPE
+305 NGIPPYGMDNTLTIPE

-331 ENAEKKIINHGNLTL
+331 ENAEKKIINYGNLTL
-346 IDSGTGST
+346 IDSGTGGT
-354 LSIPI
+354 LNIPI

-438 FIGAVTNE
+438 FTGAVTNE
-446 KTGVISGGKFDESK
+446 KAGVISGGKFDESK

-465 GTLPPKPGDNK
+465 GTLPQKPGDNK

-488 DTEPVAPV
+488 DT
-496 VKRYDLTVKN
+496 YDLTVKN

-572 TFKMPAQAVTIE
+572 TFKMPAHAVTIE

-646 AKLLDSP
+646 AKLLWTEAGKPAHAAVMAEDATDEQKALTWAVESQLISADKP
-653 ADDISPLTGR
+653 ADASVGR
-663 ELVARKV
+663 WEVIRGWNRV
-670 KALSIMAGSY
+670 KEM
-680 GEKQRAEFN
+680 K
-689 VVNDIPAM
+689 
-697 RKLFA
+697 
-702 EWDTPIVQN
+702 
-711 PFELGKQVMY
+711 
-721 PGAAIENDF
+721 
-730 GWAKLH
+730 
-736 PVVEGYKNYHKMPYD
+736 
-751 RASWDLLSVVYLL
+751 
-764 HPEYFTESEPG
+764 
-775 TVAVD
+775 
-780 DKGFTN
+780 
-786 FTPGPDGRHR
+786 
-796 WLTATP
+796 
-802 EQLTRL
+802 
-808 RDCIVRTTT
+808 
-817 RAPKHT
+817 
-823 EL
+823 

>member
-36 FNISNDG
+36 FNINGG

-50 VGKGIIQGNG
+50 VGNGIIQGNG

-92 SGGGVYMSDG
+92 SGGGVYMSGG

-109 AIENCTAP
+109 AIENCTAS

-170 KGYGLWTSAR
+170 KGYGLWTSAY

-188 GGTITNSERYDMVIH
+188 GGTITNSERYDMVILQ
-203 TGVQLHVNNA
+203 GVQLHVNNA
-213 TVSGKIQNRGTITG
+213 TVSGKIRNLGTITG
-227 TENAEFTGTVVN
+227 EGSAEFTGTVVN
-239 ESVGKIVSGKFE
+239 ESKGTIKSGKFE
-251 RIEDASATGVC
+251 RIEDASAAGVC
-262 NEVEYEA
+262 NAVEYEA

-293 NAQLKFLSYVTP
+293 NAQLKFSSQVTP
-305 NDMENTLTIPE
+305 DDMENTLTIPE
-316 GVTVTVDLTGKQVAG
+316 DVTVTVDLTGKQVAG

-354 LSIPI
+354 LNIPI

-426 KVKNNGTIGNGN
+426 NVTNNGTIGNGN
-438 FIGAVTNE
+438 FTGDVTNE
-446 KTGVISGGKFDESK
+446 QTGVISGGKFDESK

-476 PDDTNKDNDKKE
+476 PGDNKPDDTNKDNDKKE
-488 DTEPVAPV
+488 DT
-496 VKRYDLTVKN
+496 YDLTVKN

-589 ATIESEGPGVLGTA
+589 ATIESKGPGVLGTA

-646 AKLLDSP
+646 AKLLWTEAGKPAPAAVMAEDATDEQKALTWAVESQLISVDKP
-653 ADDISPLTGR
+653 ADASVGR
-663 ELVARKV
+663 WEVIRGWNRV
-670 KALSIMAGSY
+670 KEM
-680 GEKQRAEFN
+680 K
-689 VVNDIPAM
+689 
-697 RKLFA
+697 
-702 EWDTPIVQN
+702 
-711 PFELGKQVMY
+711 
-721 PGAAIENDF
+721 
-730 GWAKLH
+730 
-736 PVVEGYKNYHKMPYD
+736 
-751 RASWDLLSVVYLL
+751 
-764 HPEYFTESEPG
+764 
-775 TVAVD
+775 
-780 DKGFTN
+780 
-786 FTPGPDGRHR
+786 
-796 WLTATP
+796 
-802 EQLTRL
+802 
-808 RDCIVRTTT
+808 
-817 RAPKHT
+817 
-823 EL
+823 

>member
-16 KKLSI
+16 KILSI

-36 FNISNDG
+36 FNING
-43 TLEIKDS
+43 GKLEIKDS
-50 VGKGIIQGNG
+50 VGNGIIQGNG
-60 TVTGHGGAIYMEG
+60 TVTGSGGAIYMKG

-82 GTIQGFTAST
+82 GTIQGFTVSAH
-92 SGGGVYMSDG
+92 GGGVYMSGG
-102 TFNMTGG
+102 TFTMTGG
-109 AIENCTAP
+109 KIYNCSSSDTYLSGGGVFMAEGTFDMSGGSIENCTAH
-117 EGAGVKMYPDSGN
+117 EGAGVKVYPDPGKTCAFIMSGL
-130 TCTFTMSDSAEI
+130 AEI
-142 KNCSNDGVSIAW
+142 KNCSNDGVSIAS
-154 SGTSKFIMSGG
+154 SGTSKFTMSGG

-170 KGYGLWTSAR
+170 KGYGLWTSDCR
-180 SNTEILLS
+180 DTGNTEILLS
-188 GGTITNSERYDMVIH
+188 GGTIINSEDYDMVIH
-203 TGVQLHVNNA
+203 KKVTLQVNSA
-213 TVSGKIQNRGTITG
+213 TVSGKIRNFGTITG
-227 TENAEFTGTVVN
+227 EGSAEFTGTVVN
-239 ESVGKIVSGKFE
+239 ESAGMIKSGKFE
-251 RIEDASATGVC
+251 RIEDASTVGVC
-262 NEVEYEA
+262 NEVKYEA
-269 YVKLIGHRW
+269 YVKLIGRSW
-278 PDESTLKAIQDKAHG
+278 PNEETLRQLQNKVRG

-305 NDMENTLTIPE
+305 KDMDNTLTIPE

-331 ENAEKKIINHGNLTL
+331 EDAEKKIINYGNLTL

-414 NNGAINDGTFSG
+414 NNGAIENGTFSG
-426 KVKNNGTIGNGN
+426 KVTNNGTIGNGN
-438 FIGAVTNE
+438 FTGAVTNE
-446 KTGVISGGKFDESK
+446 QTGVISGGKFDESK

-488 DTEPVAPV
+488 DT
-496 VKRYDLTVKN
+496 YDLTVKN

-572 TFKMPAQAVTIE
+572 TFTMPAQAVTIE

-618 TGYMIGTELYLNTVL
+618 TGYMIGTELYLNNVL

-646 AKLLDSP
+646 AKLLWTEAGKPAPAAVMAEDATDEQKALTWAVESQLISADKP
-653 ADDISPLTGR
+653 ADASVGR
-663 ELVARKV
+663 WEVIRGWNRV
-670 KALSIMAGSY
+670 KEM
-680 GEKQRAEFN
+680 K
-689 VVNDIPAM
+689 
-697 RKLFA
+697 
-702 EWDTPIVQN
+702 
-711 PFELGKQVMY
+711 
-721 PGAAIENDF
+721 
-730 GWAKLH
+730 
-736 PVVEGYKNYHKMPYD
+736 
-751 RASWDLLSVVYLL
+751 
-764 HPEYFTESEPG
+764 
-775 TVAVD
+775 
-780 DKGFTN
+780 
-786 FTPGPDGRHR
+786 
-796 WLTATP
+796 
-802 EQLTRL
+802 
-808 RDCIVRTTT
+808 
-817 RAPKHT
+817 
-823 EL
+823 

>member
-1 MSGNITLTDTLSINN
+1 MSGDITLTGTLSINN

-36 FNISNDG
+36 FNISNGG

-82 GTIQGFTAST
+82 GTIQGFTISAHGGGVYMSGGT
-92 SGGGVYMSDG
+92 FTMTGGKIYNCSSSGTNLSGGGVYMAEG
-102 TFNMTGG
+102 TFDMSGG
-109 AIENCTAP
+109 SIENCTAH
-117 EGAGVKMYPDSGN
+117 EGAGVEVYPDPGK
-130 TCTFTMSDSAEI
+130 TCIFTMSGSAEI

-213 TVSGKIQNRGTITG
+213 TVSGKIQNRGTIIGTG
-227 TENAEFTGTVVN
+227 NAEFTGTVVN
-239 ESVGKIVSGKFE
+239 ERVGEIKSGKFK
-251 RIEDASATGVC
+251 RIEDASPAGVR

-269 YVKLIGHRW
+269 YVKLIGYSW

-305 NDMENTLTIPE
+305 NGIPNGMENTLTIPE

-331 ENAEKKIINHGNLTL
+331 EDAEKKIINHGNLTL

-354 LSIPI
+354 LNIPI

-426 KVKNNGTIGNGN
+426 KVTNNGTIGNGN
-438 FIGAVTNE
+438 FTGAVTNE

-476 PDDTNKDNDKKE
+476 PGDNKPDDTNKDNDKKE
-488 DTEPVAPV
+488 DT
-496 VKRYDLTVKN
+496 YDLTVKN

-646 AKLLDSP
+646 AKLLWTEAGKPAPAAVMAEDATDEQKALTWAVESQLISADKP
-653 ADDISPLTGR
+653 ADASVGR
-663 ELVARKV
+663 WEVIRGWNRV
-670 KALSIMAGSY
+670 KEM
-680 GEKQRAEFN
+680 K
-689 VVNDIPAM
+689 
-697 RKLFA
+697 
-702 EWDTPIVQN
+702 
-711 PFELGKQVMY
+711 
-721 PGAAIENDF
+721 
-730 GWAKLH
+730 
-736 PVVEGYKNYHKMPYD
+736 
-751 RASWDLLSVVYLL
+751 
-764 HPEYFTESEPG
+764 
-775 TVAVD
+775 
-780 DKGFTN
+780 
-786 FTPGPDGRHR
+786 
-796 WLTATP
+796 
-802 EQLTRL
+802 
-808 RDCIVRTTT
+808 
-817 RAPKHT
+817 
-823 EL
+823 

>member
-1 MSGNITLTDTLSINN
+1 MSGDIALTGTLSINN
-16 KKLSI
+16 KNLSI

-30 ANNQRA
+30 ANNQGA
-36 FNISNDG
+36 FNINGG

-50 VGKGIIQGNG
+50 VGNGIIQGNG
-60 TVTGHGGAIYMEG
+60 TVTGSGGAIYMEG

-82 GTIQGFTAST
+82 GTIQGFTVSAH
-92 SGGGVYMSDG
+92 GGGVYMSGG
-102 TFNMTGG
+102 TFKMTGG
-109 AIENCTAP
+109 KIYNCSSSGTYLSGGGVFMAEGTFDMSGGSIENCTAH
-117 EGAGVKMYPDSGN
+117 EGAGVEVYPDPGKTCIFNMSG
-130 TCTFTMSDSAEI
+130 SAEI

-154 SGTSKFIMSGG
+154 SGTSKFIMNGG

-170 KGYGLWTSAR
+170 KGYGLWTSSG

-188 GGTITNSERYDMVIH
+188 GGTITNSEDYDMVIH
-203 TGVQLHVNNA
+203 RNVTLQVNSA
-213 TVSGKIQNRGTITG
+213 TVSGKILNFGTITG
-227 TENAEFTGTVVN
+227 TGSAEFTGTVVN
-239 ESVGKIVSGKFE
+239 ESAGKIESGKFK
-251 RIEDASATGVC
+251 RIEDASAAGVR
-262 NEVEYEA
+262 NAVEYEA
-269 YVKLIGHRW
+269 YVKLIGHSW
-278 PDESTLKAIQDKAHG
+278 PNESTLRAIQDKAHG

-305 NDMENTLTIPE
+305 DDMENTLTIPE
-316 GVTVTVDLTGKQVAG
+316 DVTVTVDLTGKQVAG

-354 LSIPI
+354 LNIPI

-438 FIGAVTNE
+438 FTGAVTNE
-446 KTGVISGGKFDESK
+446 QTGVISGGKFDESK

-476 PDDTNKDNDKKE
+476 PGDNKPGDNKPGDNKPDDTNKDNDKKE
-488 DTEPVAPV
+488 DT
-496 VKRYDLTVKN
+496 YDLTVKN

-572 TFKMPAQAVTIE
+572 TFKMPAHAVTIE

-646 AKLLDSP
+646 AKLLWTEAGKPAPAAVMAEDATDEQKALTWAVESQLISADKP
-653 ADDISPLTGR
+653 ADASVGR
-663 ELVARKV
+663 WEVIRGWNRV
-670 KALSIMAGSY
+670 KEM
-680 GEKQRAEFN
+680 K
-689 VVNDIPAM
+689 
-697 RKLFA
+697 
-702 EWDTPIVQN
+702 
-711 PFELGKQVMY
+711 
-721 PGAAIENDF
+721 
-730 GWAKLH
+730 
-736 PVVEGYKNYHKMPYD
+736 
-751 RASWDLLSVVYLL
+751 
-764 HPEYFTESEPG
+764 
-775 TVAVD
+775 
-780 DKGFTN
+780 
-786 FTPGPDGRHR
+786 
-796 WLTATP
+796 
-802 EQLTRL
+802 
-808 RDCIVRTTT
+808 
-817 RAPKHT
+817 
-823 EL
+823 

>member
-1 MSGNITLTDTLSINN
+1 MSGNIALTGTLSINN
-16 KKLSI
+16 KNLSI

-36 FNISNDG
+36 FNISNGG

-50 VGKGIIQGNG
+50 VGNGIIQGNG
-60 TVTGHGGAIYMEG
+60 TVTGSGGAIYMEG

-92 SGGGVYMSDG
+92 SGGGVYMRDG

-130 TCTFTMSDSAEI
+130 TCTFTMSDLAEI

-170 KGYGLWTSAR
+170 KGYGLWTSSG
-180 SNTEILLS
+180 SNTEITLS

-203 TGVQLHVNNA
+203 TGVQLRVNDA
-213 TVSGKIQNRGTITG
+213 TVSGKIQNRGTIIGTG
-227 TENAEFTGTVVN
+227 NAEFTGTVVN
-239 ESVGKIVSGKFE
+239 ESAGKIESGKFK
-251 RIEDASATGVC
+251 RIEDASPAGVC

-269 YVKLIGHRW
+269 YVKLIGYSW

-305 NDMENTLTIPE
+305 NGIPPYGMDNTLTIPE

-331 ENAEKKIINHGNLTL
+331 ENAEKKIINYGNLTL
-346 IDSGTGST
+346 IDSGTGGT
-354 LSIPI
+354 LNIPI

-438 FIGAVTNE
+438 FTGAVTNE
-446 KTGVISGGKFDESK
+446 KAGVISGGKFDESK

-488 DTEPVAPV
+488 DT
-496 VKRYDLTVKN
+496 YDLTVKN

-584 AMTQD
+584 AVTQD

-646 AKLLDSP
+646 AKLLWTEAGKPAPAAVMAEDATDEQKALTWAVESQLISADKP
-653 ADDISPLTGR
+653 ADASVGR
-663 ELVARKV
+663 WEVIRGWNRV
-670 KALSIMAGSY
+670 KEM
-680 GEKQRAEFN
+680 K
-689 VVNDIPAM
+689 
-697 RKLFA
+697 
-702 EWDTPIVQN
+702 
-711 PFELGKQVMY
+711 
-721 PGAAIENDF
+721 
-730 GWAKLH
+730 
-736 PVVEGYKNYHKMPYD
+736 
-751 RASWDLLSVVYLL
+751 
-764 HPEYFTESEPG
+764 
-775 TVAVD
+775 
-780 DKGFTN
+780 
-786 FTPGPDGRHR
+786 
-796 WLTATP
+796 
-802 EQLTRL
+802 
-808 RDCIVRTTT
+808 
-817 RAPKHT
+817 
-823 EL
+823 

>member
-1 MSGNITLTDTLSINN
+1 MKKRLISMALAVSMAVSIMPAPALATVGGGGGKTSGDDAITLSDATGGTSSGTATSVSDLTGLTAAATNGGNVQLSDDITLTGTLSINN

-50 VGKGIIQGNG
+50 VGNGIIQGNG

-92 SGGGVYMSDG
+92 SGGGVYMSGG

-109 AIENCTAP
+109 AIENCTAS

-170 KGYGLWTSAR
+170 KGYGLWTSAY

-188 GGTITNSERYDMVIH
+188 GGTITNSERYDMVILQ
-203 TGVQLHVNNA
+203 GVQLHVNNA
-213 TVSGKIQNRGTITG
+213 TVSGKIRNLGTITG
-227 TENAEFTGTVVN
+227 EGSAEFTGTVVN
-239 ESVGKIVSGKFE
+239 ESKGTIKSGKFE
-251 RIEDASATGVC
+251 RIEDASAAGVC
-262 NEVEYEA
+262 NAVEYEA

-293 NAQLKFLSYVTP
+293 NAQLKFSSQVTP
-305 NDMENTLTIPE
+305 DDMENTLTIPE

-331 ENAEKKIINHGNLTL
+331 INAEKKIINHGNLTL

-354 LSIPI
+354 LNIPI

-426 KVKNNGTIGNGN
+426 KVTNNGTIGNGN
-438 FIGAVTNE
+438 FTGAVTNE
-446 KTGVISGGKFDESK
+446 QTGVISGGKFDESK

-476 PDDTNKDNDKKE
+476 PGDNKPGDNKPDDTNKDNDKKE
-488 DTEPVAPV
+488 DT
-496 VKRYDLTVKN
+496 YDLTVKN

-572 TFKMPAQAVTIE
+572 TFTMPDKAVTIE

-646 AKLLDSP
+646 AKLLWTEAGKPAPAAVMAEDATDEQKALTWAVESQLISADKP
-653 ADDISPLTGR
+653 ADASVGR
-663 ELVARKV
+663 WEVIRGWNRV
-670 KALSIMAGSY
+670 KEM
-680 GEKQRAEFN
+680 K
-689 VVNDIPAM
+689 
-697 RKLFA
+697 
-702 EWDTPIVQN
+702 
-711 PFELGKQVMY
+711 
-721 PGAAIENDF
+721 
-730 GWAKLH
+730 
-736 PVVEGYKNYHKMPYD
+736 
-751 RASWDLLSVVYLL
+751 
-764 HPEYFTESEPG
+764 
-775 TVAVD
+775 
-780 DKGFTN
+780 
-786 FTPGPDGRHR
+786 
-796 WLTATP
+796 
-802 EQLTRL
+802 
-808 RDCIVRTTT
+808 
-817 RAPKHT
+817 
-823 EL
+823 

>member
-1 MSGNITLTDTLSINN
+1 MRGDIKLTGTLSINN

-36 FNISNDG
+36 FNINGG

-50 VGKGIIQGNG
+50 VGNGIIQGNG
-60 TVTGHGGAIYMEG
+60 TVTGSGGAIYMEG

-82 GTIQGFTAST
+82 GTIQGFTVSKHGGGVYMSGGT
-92 SGGGVYMSDG
+92 FTMTGGKIYNCSSSGTDLSGGGVYMAEG
-102 TFNMTGG
+102 TFDMSGG
-109 AIENCTAP
+109 SIENCTAH
-117 EGAGVKMYPDSGN
+117 EGAGVKMYPDSEN
-130 TCTFTMSDSAEI
+130 TTCTFTMSGSAEI

-170 KGYGLWTSAR
+170 KGYGLWTSSG
-180 SNTEILLS
+180 SNTEITLS
-188 GGTITNSERYDMVIH
+188 GGTITNSESYDMVIH
-203 TGVQLHVNNA
+203 KGVQLRVNDA

-305 NDMENTLTIPE
+305 KDMENTLTIPE

-426 KVKNNGTIGNGN
+426 KVTNNGTIGNGN
-438 FIGAVTNE
+438 FTGAVTNE

-476 PDDTNKDNDKKE
+476 PGDNKPDDTNKDNDKKE
-488 DTEPVAPV
+488 DT
-496 VKRYDLTVKN
+496 YDLTVKN

-646 AKLLDSP
+646 AKLLWTEAGKPAPAAVMAEDATDEQKALTWAVESQLISADKP
-653 ADDISPLTGR
+653 ADASVGR
-663 ELVARKV
+663 WEVIRGWNRV
-670 KALSIMAGSY
+670 KEM
-680 GEKQRAEFN
+680 K
-689 VVNDIPAM
+689 
-697 RKLFA
+697 
-702 EWDTPIVQN
+702 
-711 PFELGKQVMY
+711 
-721 PGAAIENDF
+721 
-730 GWAKLH
+730 
-736 PVVEGYKNYHKMPYD
+736 
-751 RASWDLLSVVYLL
+751 
-764 HPEYFTESEPG
+764 
-775 TVAVD
+775 
-780 DKGFTN
+780 
-786 FTPGPDGRHR
+786 
-796 WLTATP
+796 
-802 EQLTRL
+802 
-808 RDCIVRTTT
+808 
-817 RAPKHT
+817 
-823 EL
+823 

>member
-1 MSGNITLTDTLSINN
+1 MKKRLISMALAVSMAVSIMPAPALATVGGGGKTPGDDAITLSDATGGTSSGTATSVSDLTELTAAATNGGNVQLSGDITLTGTLSINS

-21 DLNGHTITA
+21 DLNGNTITA
-30 ANNQRA
+30 ANNQRV
-36 FNISNDG
+36 FNINGG

-50 VGKGIIQGNG
+50 VGNGIIQGNG
-60 TVTGHGGAIYMEG
+60 TVTGSGGAIYMAG

-92 SGGGVYMSDG
+92 SGGGVYMRDG

-109 AIENCTAP
+109 AIENCTAS

-154 SGTSKFIMSGG
+154 SGTSRFIMNGG

-170 KGYGLWTSAR
+170 KGYGLWTS
-180 SNTEILLS
+180 SGSKTEITLS

-203 TGVQLHVNNA
+203 TGVQLHVENA

-227 TENAEFTGTVVN
+227 TGNAEFTGTVVN
-239 ESVGKIVSGKFE
+239 ESAGKIESGKFK
-251 RIEDASATGVC
+251 RIEDASTAGVR
-262 NEVEYEA
+262 NAVEYEA
-269 YVKLIGHRW
+269 YVKLIGHSW
-278 PDESTLKAIQDKAHG
+278 PNESTLRAIQDKAHG

-305 NDMENTLTIPE
+305 DDMENTLTIPE
-316 GVTVTVDLTGKQVAG
+316 DVTVTVDLTGKQVAG
-331 ENAEKKIINHGNLTL
+331 KKAENKIINHGNLTL

-354 LSIPI
+354 LNIPI

-414 NNGAINDGTFSG
+414 NNGAIENGTFSG
-426 KVKNNGTIGNGN
+426 KVTNNGTIGNGN
-438 FIGAVTNE
+438 FTGAVTNE
-446 KTGVISGGKFDESK
+446 QTGVISGGKFDESK

-488 DTEPVAPV
+488 DT
-496 VKRYDLTVKN
+496 YDLTVKN

-548 AIVFDLWSI
+548 AIAFDLWSI

-646 AKLLDSP
+646 AKLLWTEAGKPAPAAVMAEDATDEQKALTWAVESQLISADKP
-653 ADDISPLTGR
+653 ADASVGR
-663 ELVARKV
+663 WEVIRGWNRV
-670 KALSIMAGSY
+670 KEM
-680 GEKQRAEFN
+680 K
-689 VVNDIPAM
+689 
-697 RKLFA
+697 
-702 EWDTPIVQN
+702 
-711 PFELGKQVMY
+711 
-721 PGAAIENDF
+721 
-730 GWAKLH
+730 
-736 PVVEGYKNYHKMPYD
+736 
-751 RASWDLLSVVYLL
+751 
-764 HPEYFTESEPG
+764 
-775 TVAVD
+775 
-780 DKGFTN
+780 
-786 FTPGPDGRHR
+786 
-796 WLTATP
+796 
-802 EQLTRL
+802 
-808 RDCIVRTTT
+808 
-817 RAPKHT
+817 
-823 EL
+823 

>member
-1 MSGNITLTDTLSINN
+1 MKKRLISMALAVSMAVSIMPAPALATVGGGGTTLGDDAITQADATGGTSSGTATSVSDLTGLTAAAKNGGNVQLSGNITLTDTLSINN

-36 FNISNDG
+36 FNINGG

-50 VGKGIIQGNG
+50 VGNGIIQGNG

-92 SGGGVYMSDG
+92 SGGGVYMSGG

-109 AIENCTAP
+109 AIENCTAS

-170 KGYGLWTSAR
+170 KGYGLWTSAY

-188 GGTITNSERYDMVIH
+188 GGTITNSERYDMVILQ
-203 TGVQLHVNNA
+203 GVQLHVNNA
-213 TVSGKIQNRGTITG
+213 TVSGKIRNLGTITG
-227 TENAEFTGTVVN
+227 EGSAEFTGTVVN
-239 ESVGKIVSGKFE
+239 ESKGTIKSGKFE
-251 RIEDASATGVC
+251 RIEDASAAGVC
-262 NEVEYEA
+262 NAVEYEA

-293 NAQLKFLSYVTP
+293 NAQLKFSSQVTP
-305 NDMENTLTIPE
+305 DDMENTLTIPE
-316 GVTVTVDLTGKQVAG
+316 DVTVTVDLTGKQVAG

-354 LSIPI
+354 LNIPI

-426 KVKNNGTIGNGN
+426 NVTNNGTIGNGN
-438 FIGAVTNE
+438 FTGDVTNE
-446 KTGVISGGKFDESK
+446 QTGVISGGKFDESK

-476 PDDTNKDNDKKE
+476 PGDNKPDDTNKDNDKKE
-488 DTEPVAPV
+488 DT
-496 VKRYDLTVKN
+496 YDLTVKN

-646 AKLLDSP
+646 AKLLWTEAGKPAPAAVMAEDATDEQKALTWAVESQLISVDKP
-653 ADDISPLTGR
+653 ADASVGR
-663 ELVARKV
+663 WEVIRGWNRV
-670 KALSIMAGSY
+670 KEM
-680 GEKQRAEFN
+680 K
-689 VVNDIPAM
+689 
-697 RKLFA
+697 
-702 EWDTPIVQN
+702 
-711 PFELGKQVMY
+711 
-721 PGAAIENDF
+721 
-730 GWAKLH
+730 
-736 PVVEGYKNYHKMPYD
+736 
-751 RASWDLLSVVYLL
+751 
-764 HPEYFTESEPG
+764 
-775 TVAVD
+775 
-780 DKGFTN
+780 
-786 FTPGPDGRHR
+786 
-796 WLTATP
+796 
-802 EQLTRL
+802 
-808 RDCIVRTTT
+808 
-817 RAPKHT
+817 
-823 EL
+823 

>member
-1 MSGNITLTDTLSINN
+1 MSDDITLTGTLSINN

-36 FNISNDG
+36 FNINGG

-50 VGKGIIQGNG
+50 VGNGIIQGNG

-92 SGGGVYMSDG
+92 SGGGVYMSGG

-109 AIENCTAP
+109 AIENCTAS

-154 SGTSKFIMSGG
+154 SGTSRFIMSGG

-170 KGYGLWTSAR
+170 KGYGLWTSSG

-188 GGTITNSERYDMVIH
+188 GGTITNSERYDMVILQ
-203 TGVQLHVNNA
+203 GVQLHVNNA
-213 TVSGKIQNRGTITG
+213 TVSGKIRNLGTITG
-227 TENAEFTGTVVN
+227 TGSAEFTGTVVN
-239 ESVGKIVSGKFE
+239 ESKGTIKSGKFE
-251 RIEDASATGVC
+251 RIEDASAAGVC
-262 NEVEYEA
+262 NAVEYEA

-293 NAQLKFLSYVTP
+293 NAQLKFSSQVTP
-305 NDMENTLTIPE
+305 DDMENTLTIPE

-331 ENAEKKIINHGNLTL
+331 ENENAEKKIINHGNLTL

-354 LSIPI
+354 LNIPI
-359 ENNGTLNANG
+359 ENYGTLNANG

-438 FIGAVTNE
+438 FTGAVTNE
-446 KTGVISGGKFDESK
+446 QTGVISGGKFDESK

-465 GTLPPKPGDNK
+465 GTLPPKPGDSKPGDNK
-476 PDDTNKDNDKKE
+476 PDDTNKDNDKKG
-488 DTEPVAPV
+488 DT
-496 VKRYDLTVKN
+496 YDLTVKN

-646 AKLLDSP
+646 AKLLWTEAGKPAPAAVMAEDATDEQKALTWAVESQLISADKP
-653 ADDISPLTGR
+653 ADASVGR
-663 ELVARKV
+663 WEVIRGWNRV
-670 KALSIMAGSY
+670 KEM
-680 GEKQRAEFN
+680 K
-689 VVNDIPAM
+689 
-697 RKLFA
+697 
-702 EWDTPIVQN
+702 
-711 PFELGKQVMY
+711 
-721 PGAAIENDF
+721 
-730 GWAKLH
+730 
-736 PVVEGYKNYHKMPYD
+736 
-751 RASWDLLSVVYLL
+751 
-764 HPEYFTESEPG
+764 
-775 TVAVD
+775 
-780 DKGFTN
+780 
-786 FTPGPDGRHR
+786 
-796 WLTATP
+796 
-802 EQLTRL
+802 
-808 RDCIVRTTT
+808 
-817 RAPKHT
+817 
-823 EL
+823 

>member
-1 MSGNITLTDTLSINN
+1 MRGDIKLTGTLSINN

-36 FNISNDG
+36 FNISNGG

-50 VGKGIIQGNG
+50 VGNGIIQGNG
-60 TVTGHGGAIYMEG
+60 TVTGSGGAIYMEG

-92 SGGGVYMSDG
+92 SGGGVYMRDG

-130 TCTFTMSDSAEI
+130 TCTFTMSDLAEI

-213 TVSGKIQNRGTITG
+213 TVSGKIQNRGTIIGTG
-227 TENAEFTGTVVN
+227 NAEFTGTVVN
-239 ESVGKIVSGKFE
+239 ERVGEIKSGKFK
-251 RIEDASATGVC
+251 RIEDASPAGVR

-269 YVKLIGHRW
+269 YVKLIGYSW
-278 PDESTLKAIQDKAHG
+278 PGESTLKAIQDKAHG

-305 NDMENTLTIPE
+305 NGIPNGMENTLTIPE

-331 ENAEKKIINHGNLTL
+331 ENAEKKIINYGNLTL
-346 IDSGTGST
+346 IDSGTGGT
-354 LSIPI
+354 LNIPI

-426 KVKNNGTIGNGN
+426 KVTNNGTIGNGN
-438 FIGAVTNE
+438 FTGAVTNE

-476 PDDTNKDNDKKE
+476 PGDNKPDDTNKDNDKKE
-488 DTEPVAPV
+488 DT
-496 VKRYDLTVKN
+496 YDLTVKN

-646 AKLLDSP
+646 AKLLWTEAGKPAPAAVMAEDATDEQKALTWAVESQLISADKP
-653 ADDISPLTGR
+653 ADASVGR
-663 ELVARKV
+663 WEVIRGWNRV
-670 KALSIMAGSY
+670 KEM
-680 GEKQRAEFN
+680 K
-689 VVNDIPAM
+689 
-697 RKLFA
+697 
-702 EWDTPIVQN
+702 
-711 PFELGKQVMY
+711 
-721 PGAAIENDF
+721 
-730 GWAKLH
+730 
-736 PVVEGYKNYHKMPYD
+736 
-751 RASWDLLSVVYLL
+751 
-764 HPEYFTESEPG
+764 
-775 TVAVD
+775 
-780 DKGFTN
+780 
-786 FTPGPDGRHR
+786 
-796 WLTATP
+796 
-802 EQLTRL
+802 
-808 RDCIVRTTT
+808 
-817 RAPKHT
+817 
-823 EL
+823 

>member
-36 FNISNDG
+36 FNINGG

-50 VGKGIIQGNG
+50 VGSGIIQGNG
-60 TVTGHGGAIYMEG
+60 TVTGRGGAIYMEG

-109 AIENCTAP
+109 AIENCTAS

-154 SGTSKFIMSGG
+154 SGTSKFIMNGG

-170 KGYGLWTSAR
+170 KGYGLWTSSG
-180 SNTEILLS
+180 SNTEILLN

-203 TGVQLHVNNA
+203 TGVQLRVNDA

-227 TENAEFTGTVVN
+227 TGSAEFTGTVVN
-239 ESVGKIVSGKFE
+239 ESAGKIESGKFK
-251 RIEDASATGVC
+251 RIEDASAAGVR
-262 NEVEYEA
+262 NAVEYEA
-269 YVKLIGHRW
+269 YVKLIGHSW
-278 PDESTLKAIQDKAHG
+278 PNESTLRAIQDKAHG

-305 NDMENTLTIPE
+305 DDMENTLTIPE
-316 GVTVTVDLTGKQVAG
+316 DVTVTVDLTGKQVAG

-354 LSIPI
+354 LNIPI

-414 NNGAINDGTFSG
+414 NNGAIENGTFSG
-426 KVKNNGTIGNGN
+426 KVTNNGTIGNGN
-438 FIGAVTNE
+438 FTGAVTNE
-446 KTGVISGGKFDESK
+446 QTGVISGGKFDESK

-476 PDDTNKDNDKKE
+476 PGDNKPDDTNKDNDKKE
-488 DTEPVAPV
+488 DT
-496 VKRYDLTVKN
+496 YDLTVKN

-572 TFKMPAQAVTIE
+572 TFTMPDKAVTIE

-646 AKLLDSP
+646 AKLLWTEAGKPAPAAVMAEDATDEQKALTWAVESQLISADKP
-653 ADDISPLTGR
+653 ADASVGR
-663 ELVARKV
+663 WEVIRGWNRV
-670 KALSIMAGSY
+670 KEM
-680 GEKQRAEFN
+680 K
-689 VVNDIPAM
+689 
-697 RKLFA
+697 
-702 EWDTPIVQN
+702 
-711 PFELGKQVMY
+711 
-721 PGAAIENDF
+721 
-730 GWAKLH
+730 
-736 PVVEGYKNYHKMPYD
+736 
-751 RASWDLLSVVYLL
+751 
-764 HPEYFTESEPG
+764 
-775 TVAVD
+775 
-780 DKGFTN
+780 
-786 FTPGPDGRHR
+786 
-796 WLTATP
+796 
-802 EQLTRL
+802 
-808 RDCIVRTTT
+808 
-817 RAPKHT
+817 
-823 EL
+823 

>member
-36 FNISNDG
+36 FNINGG

-50 VGKGIIQGNG
+50 VGNGIIQGNG

-92 SGGGVYMSDG
+92 SGGGVYMSGG

-109 AIENCTAP
+109 AIENCTAS

-170 KGYGLWTSAR
+170 KGYGLWTSAY

-188 GGTITNSERYDMVIH
+188 GGTITNSERYDMVILQ
-203 TGVQLHVNNA
+203 GVQLHVNNA
-213 TVSGKIQNRGTITG
+213 TVSGKIRNLGTITG
-227 TENAEFTGTVVN
+227 EGSAEFTGTVVN
-239 ESVGKIVSGKFE
+239 ESKGTIKSGKFE
-251 RIEDASATGVC
+251 RIEDASAAGVC
-262 NEVEYEA
+262 NAVEYEA

-293 NAQLKFLSYVTP
+293 NAQLKFSSQVTP
-305 NDMENTLTIPE
+305 DDMENTLTIPE
-316 GVTVTVDLTGKQVAG
+316 DVTVTVDLTGKQVAG

-354 LSIPI
+354 LNIPI

-426 KVKNNGTIGNGN
+426 NVTNNGTIGNGN
-438 FIGAVTNE
+438 FTGDVTNE
-446 KTGVISGGKFDESK
+446 QTGVISGGKFDESK

-476 PDDTNKDNDKKE
+476 PGDNKPGDNKPDDTNKDNDKKE
-488 DTEPVAPV
+488 DT
-496 VKRYDLTVKN
+496 YDLTVMN

-646 AKLLDSP
+646 AKLLWTEAGKPAPAAVMAEDATDEQKALTWAVESQLISVDKP
-653 ADDISPLTGR
+653 ADASVGR
-663 ELVARKV
+663 WEVIRGWNRV
-670 KALSIMAGSY
+670 KEM
-680 GEKQRAEFN
+680 K
-689 VVNDIPAM
+689 
-697 RKLFA
+697 
-702 EWDTPIVQN
+702 
-711 PFELGKQVMY
+711 
-721 PGAAIENDF
+721 
-730 GWAKLH
+730 
-736 PVVEGYKNYHKMPYD
+736 
-751 RASWDLLSVVYLL
+751 
-764 HPEYFTESEPG
+764 
-775 TVAVD
+775 
-780 DKGFTN
+780 
-786 FTPGPDGRHR
+786 
-796 WLTATP
+796 
-802 EQLTRL
+802 
-808 RDCIVRTTT
+808 
-817 RAPKHT
+817 
-823 EL
+823 

>member
-1 MSGNITLTDTLSINN
+1 MIGDITLTDTLSINS

-36 FNISNDG
+36 FNISNGG

-50 VGKGIIQGNG
+50 MGNGIIQGNG

-92 SGGGVYMSDG
+92 SGGGVYMRDG

-109 AIENCTAP
+109 AIENCTAS

-142 KNCSNDGVSIAW
+142 KNCSNDGVSIAS
-154 SGTSKFIMSGG
+154 SGTSKFTMSGG

-239 ESVGKIVSGKFE
+239 ESAGKIESGKFK
-251 RIEDASATGVC
+251 RIEDASTAGVC
-262 NEVEYEA
+262 NAVEYEA
-269 YVKLIGHRW
+269 YVKLIGHSW
-278 PDESTLKAIQDKAHG
+278 PDKSTLKAIQDKAHG

-305 NDMENTLTIPE
+305 DDMENTLTIPE

-346 IDSGTGST
+346 IDSGTGGT
-354 LSIPI
+354 LNIPI
-359 ENNGTLNANG
+359 ENYGTLNANG

-426 KVKNNGTIGNGN
+426 EVTNNGAINDGTFSGKVTNNGTIGNGN
-438 FIGAVTNE
+438 FTGAVTNE
-446 KTGVISGGKFDESK
+446 QTGVISGGKFDENK

-476 PDDTNKDNDKKE
+476 PDDTNKDNE
-488 DTEPVAPV
+488 
-496 VKRYDLTVKN
+496 RYDLTVKN

-646 AKLLDSP
+646 AKLLWTEAGKPAPAAVMAEDATDEQKALTWAVESQLISADKP
-653 ADDISPLTGR
+653 ADASVGR
-663 ELVARKV
+663 WEVIRGWNRV
-670 KALSIMAGSY
+670 KEM
-680 GEKQRAEFN
+680 K
-689 VVNDIPAM
+689 
-697 RKLFA
+697 
-702 EWDTPIVQN
+702 
-711 PFELGKQVMY
+711 
-721 PGAAIENDF
+721 
-730 GWAKLH
+730 
-736 PVVEGYKNYHKMPYD
+736 
-751 RASWDLLSVVYLL
+751 
-764 HPEYFTESEPG
+764 
-775 TVAVD
+775 
-780 DKGFTN
+780 
-786 FTPGPDGRHR
+786 
-796 WLTATP
+796 
-802 EQLTRL
+802 
-808 RDCIVRTTT
+808 
-817 RAPKHT
+817 
-823 EL
+823 